1 MVKNLLKK
9 GCLVVSVLL
18 GLGSNVQ
25 AQETSVT
32 FNVSDE
38 GKTLTISG
46 QGDLTT
52 YQTTDFSARVFSDKA
67 VGYVF
72 TDDKG
77 TKVNA
82 GDSYSAN
89 NIYYQAN
96 YEYTKVCDGEPTGW
110 NGPFGQVT
118 SNKTWKEDKIT
129 NLYKGYYS
137 PYNTSVV
144 LQSKVKVGDGVSANA
159 WNNDQYSD
167 MSVYFLSS
175 EELSGEKIV
184 SLSELESQG
193 VTLIS
198 KVELQ
203 KYYESN
209 VTYTMRADA
218 FKSSDGGKTYTGL
231 TNGETYTWTPGE
243 VFYTGTATF
252 SQIED
257 NGAFFGTR
265 DTEGLHSDYI
275 KADETPY
282 TFAQLLQKKIASGSY
297 ETVKFNKTSSE
308 DLLINNDI
316 VSKILFI
323 TETNDWWTKI
333 SYNVNL
339 KTLDLGAATCT
350 DFSKETFAAN
360 GAHGYPAL
368 ETLTLP
374 LNESKETP
382 ANVVS
387 YLQGQNF
394 KLTHVIV
401 PEGYEKIGANTF
413 ETGAGVNL
421 LTNVTLPNSLTE
433 IGEKAFFN
441 AGNLASIELGANLTY
456 IGKEAFMGT
465 GLTSI
470 SFPENLDKID
480 DGAFYDLNIANLV
493 FNEKLR
499 FIGNS
504 AFALPSEQTET
515 VLMIPASVKYIGPFA
530 FNFRQYQDVY
540 FQGTKAPLMP
550 VGKAIFHSDWGEG
563 TAFSAHTLMG
573 NSGFNPASGDLRD
586 DAYGEGFANREN
598 YKSSTG
604 VYFCIMHYP
613 SSTSDE
619 DAKDFT
625 DTSRTYETCPEGG
638 KWDHANTPLTVGKEG
653 ADPEFKAGM
662 PNASYNG
669 IKVDYG
675 YQDTYLGRQYIWP
688 SQIQW
693 VRSYIVNSYG
703 YNWDGVT
710 KYRSKL
716 TEEDYATL
724 KEAGFVADTDGGQYT
739 KDELCKIAHMGT
751 RRFVLVDDDSRSTP
765 DYKIMMKPGQWWTLC
780 VPFNMT
786 KKQVLDT
793 FGADTQLCLFNK
805 VTRDLGVNGKNKI
818 VLYFTQDVLNHSTK
832 NADGTKMK
840 DANGM
845 WSADIATAKDNVAND
860 DVVLWAH
867 ESYMIKP
874 YNGEQSNQDAVF
886 VVKKY
891 EAVEGDPLP
900 TVVESTTAVQSRQAS
915 KTKKYRFVGNYLG
928 DENAR
933 ATKETIPQYSYVYA
947 NTKSDPVYKFR
958 FYTGNTSTWKPNKS
972 LVQTCD
978 RNGGMDDYNNFFGI
992 DKSTP
997 LPAGSKQASVFGG
1010 ENFGE
1015 TTGIEDVTIVAGTD
1029 TLTPVF
1035 NLEGKMVSSNGDA
1048 AGLPAGIYVKNGQK
1062 FMVK

>member
-1 MVKNLLKK
+1 MVKVLLKK
-9 GCLVVSVLL
+9 VCLVVSVLL

-25 AQETSVT
+25 AQETASVT
-32 FNVSDE
+32 FTED

-52 YQTTDFSARVFSDKA
+52 YQAVSDELK
-67 VGYVF
+67 F
-72 TDDKG
+72 TPD
-77 TKVNA
+77 A
-82 GDSYSAN
+82 
-89 NIYYQAN
+89 
-96 YEYTKVCDGEPTGW
+96 YTKVDCSNNQKVSATTVYDVNDTYKADYPQKITSLYPDYVSADVAYSW
-110 NGPFGQVT
+110 N
-118 SNKTWKEDKIT
+118 EDKIGGLFYT
-129 NLYKGYYS
+129 TDWGNTWKAVQSSDKVDLGNRWENGNEYSKYSTTEDKSGRILMADFKKGNYYTTSLTNVTFKSDKIDNLYVVSDNKYVKLAADAKYKDTESYY
-137 PYNTSVV
+137 
-144 LQSKVKVGDGVSANA
+144 
-159 WNNDQYSD
+159 
-167 MSVYFLSS
+167 YFLGNWSQYR
-175 EELSGEKIV
+175 EINEADLIRMGY
-184 SLSELESQG
+184 LEHPTE
-193 VTLIS
+193 TLA
-198 KVELQ
+198 EML
-203 KYYESN
+203 KYKLTKSN
-209 VTYTMRADA
+209 T
-218 FKSSDGGKTYTGL
+218 F
-231 TNGETYTWTPGE
+231 ETIKF
-243 VFYTGTATF
+243 VNTGT
-252 SQIED
+252 
-257 NGAFFGTR
+257 GAMTI
-265 DTEGLHSDYI
+265 D
-275 KADETPY
+275 K
-282 TFAQLLQKKIASGSY
+282 
-297 ETVKFNKTSSE
+297 
-308 DLLINNDI
+308 DI
-316 VSKILFI
+316 VKAILYPSA
-323 TETNDWWTKI
+323 TANSVLT
-333 SYNVNL
+333 
-339 KTLDLGAATCT
+339 TLDLGAATCK

-360 GAHGYPAL
+360 GAQGYSAL

-382 ANVVS
+382 AQVVF

-401 PEGYEKIGANTF
+401 PEGYGKIGANTF
-413 ETGAGVNL
+413 YTGGGVTL

-433 IGEKAFFN
+433 IGEKAFLY
-441 AGNLASIELGANLTY
+441 AGKLASIELGANLTY
-456 IGKEAFMGT
+456 IGKEAFVGT

-480 DGAFYDLNIANLV
+480 DGAFYGLNITNLV

-504 AFALPSEQTET
+504 AFALPSEQTEI

-550 VGKAIFHSDWGEG
+550 VGKAIFHSNWGEG

-573 NSGFNPASGDLRD
+573 NSGFDPSSGNLRD
-586 DAYGEGFANREN
+586 DAKGEGFANREN
-598 YKSSTG
+598 YKNG
-604 VYFCIMHYP
+604 RVYFCIMHYP

-638 KWDHANTPLTVGKEG
+638 TWDYANTPLAVGKEG
-653 ADPEFKAGM
+653 ADPEFKTGM
-662 PNASYNG
+662 SNAPYIG
-669 IKVDYG
+669 TKVDYG

-688 SQIQW
+688 SRSQW

-710 KYRSKL
+710 KYRSNL

-724 KEAGFVADTDGGQYT
+724 KEAGFVVGTGEGQYT
-739 KDELCKIAHMGT
+739 EDELCKIAHMGT
-751 RRFVLVDDDSRSTP
+751 RRFVLVNGDSKSTP
-765 DYKIMMKPGQWWTLC
+765 EYKITMKPGQWWTLC

-818 VLYFTQDVLNHSTK
+818 VLYFTQDVLKHSTK

-845 WSADIATAKDNVAND
+845 WSADIATAQDNVADD

-886 VVKKY
+886 VVKNY
-891 EAVEGDPLP
+891 EAVEGNPLP
-900 TVVESTTAVQSRQAS
+900 TVVQSATTVQSRQAS
-915 KTKKYRFVGNYLG
+915 ETKEYRFVGNYLG
-928 DENAR
+928 NENAR
-933 ATKETIPQYSYVYA
+933 ATKVTIPQYSYVYA
-947 NTKSDPVYKFR
+947 NTRSDPVYKFR

-972 LVQTCD
+972 LVQTND
-978 RNGGMDDYNNFFGI
+978 RNGGRDDYNNFFGI

-1010 ENFGE
+1010 ENFDE

>member
-1 MVKNLLKK
+1 MVKVLLKK
-9 GCLVVSVLL
+9 LCLVVSVLL

-25 AQETSVT
+25 AQETASVT
-32 FNVSDE
+32 FNVSD
-38 GKTLTISG
+38 GDKTLTISG

-52 YQTTDFSARVFSDKA
+52 YQAVSDELK
-67 VGYVF
+67 F
-72 TDDKG
+72 TPD
-77 TKVNA
+77 A
-82 GDSYSAN
+82 
-89 NIYYQAN
+89 
-96 YEYTKVCDGEPTGW
+96 YTKVDYSNNQKVSATTVYDVNDTYKADYPQKITSLYPDYVSADVAYSW
-110 NGPFGQVT
+110 N
-118 SNKTWKEDKIT
+118 EDKIGGLFYT
-129 NLYKGYYS
+129 TDWGNTWKAVQSSDKVDLDSWEDGNEYSKYSTTEDKSGRILMADFKKGNYYTTSLTNVTFKSEKIDNLYVVSDNKYVKLAADAKYKDTESYY
-137 PYNTSVV
+137 
-144 LQSKVKVGDGVSANA
+144 
-159 WNNDQYSD
+159 
-167 MSVYFLSS
+167 YFLGDWSQYR
-175 EELSGEKIV
+175 EINEADLIRMGY
-184 SLSELESQG
+184 LEHPTE
-193 VTLIS
+193 TLA
-198 KVELQ
+198 EML
-203 KYYESN
+203 KYKLTKSN
-209 VTYTMRADA
+209 T
-218 FKSSDGGKTYTGL
+218 F
-231 TNGETYTWTPGE
+231 ETIKF
-243 VFYTGTATF
+243 VNTGT
-252 SQIED
+252 
-257 NGAFFGTR
+257 GAMTI
-265 DTEGLHSDYI
+265 D
-275 KADETPY
+275 K
-282 TFAQLLQKKIASGSY
+282 
-297 ETVKFNKTSSE
+297 
-308 DLLINNDI
+308 DI
-316 VSKILFI
+316 VKAILYPSA
-323 TETNDWWTKI
+323 TANSVLT
-333 SYNVNL
+333 
-339 KTLDLGAATCT
+339 TLDLGAATCK

-360 GAHGYPAL
+360 GAQGYSAL

-382 ANVVS
+382 AQVVF

-413 ETGAGVNL
+413 DMGGGVTL

-433 IGEKAFFN
+433 IGEKAFLY
-441 AGNLASIELGANLTY
+441 AGKLASIELGANLTY
-456 IGKEAFMGT
+456 IGKEAFVGT

-480 DGAFYDLNIANLV
+480 DGAFCGLNITNLV

-504 AFALPSEQTET
+504 AFALTSEQTET

-550 VGKAIFHSDWGEG
+550 VGKAIFHSNWGEG

-573 NSGFNPASGDLRD
+573 NSGFDPSSGNLRD
-586 DAYGEGFANREN
+586 DAKGEGFANREN
-598 YKSSTG
+598 YKNG
-604 VYFCIMHYP
+604 RVYFCIMHYP

-638 KWDHANTPLTVGKEG
+638 TWDYANTPLAVGKEG
-653 ADPEFKAGM
+653 ADPEFKKGM
-662 PNASYNG
+662 SNALYIG
-669 IKVDYG
+669 TKVDYG

-688 SQIQW
+688 SQSQW

-710 KYRSKL
+710 KYRSNL

-724 KEAGFVADTDGGQYT
+724 KEAGFVVGTGEGQYT
-739 KDELCKIAHMGT
+739 EDELCKIAHMGT
-751 RRFVLVDDDSRSTP
+751 RRFVLVNGDSKSTP
-765 DYKIMMKPGQWWTLC
+765 EYKITMKPGQWWTLC

-818 VLYFTQDVLNHSTK
+818 VLYFTQDVLKHSTK

-845 WSADIATAKDNVAND
+845 WSADIATAQDNVAD
-860 DVVLWAH
+860 GDVVLWAH

-874 YNGEQSNQDAVF
+874 YNGGQSNQDAVF
-886 VVKKY
+886 VVKNY
-891 EAVEGDPLP
+891 EAVEGNPLP
-900 TVVESTTAVQSRQAS
+900 TVVQSATTVQSRQAS
-915 KTKKYRFVGNYLG
+915 ETKEYRFVGNYLG
-928 DENAR
+928 NENAR
-933 ATKETIPQYSYVYA
+933 ATKVTIPQYSYVYA

-972 LVQTCD
+972 LVQTND
-978 RNGGMDDYNNFFGI
+978 RNGGRDDYNNFFGI

-1010 ENFGE
+1010 ENFDE

>member
-1 MVKNLLKK
+1 M
-9 GCLVVSVLL
+9 
-18 GLGSNVQ
+18 GSNVQ
-25 AQETSVT
+25 AQETASVT
-32 FNVSDE
+32 FTED

-52 YQTTDFSARVFSDKA
+52 YQAVSDELK
-67 VGYVF
+67 F
-72 TDDKG
+72 TPD
-77 TKVNA
+77 A
-82 GDSYSAN
+82 
-89 NIYYQAN
+89 
-96 YEYTKVCDGEPTGW
+96 YTKVDCSNNQKVSATTVYDVNDTYKADYPQKITSLYPDYVSADVAYSW
-110 NGPFGQVT
+110 N
-118 SNKTWKEDKIT
+118 EDKIGGLFYT
-129 NLYKGYYS
+129 TDWGNTWKAVQSSDKVDLGNRWEDGNEYSKYSTTEDKSGRILMADFKKGNYYTTSLTNVTFKSDKIDNLYVVSDNKYVKLAADAKYKDTESYY
-137 PYNTSVV
+137 
-144 LQSKVKVGDGVSANA
+144 
-159 WNNDQYSD
+159 
-167 MSVYFLSS
+167 YFLGNWSQYR
-175 EELSGEKIV
+175 EINEADLIRMGY
-184 SLSELESQG
+184 LEHPTE
-193 VTLIS
+193 TLA
-198 KVELQ
+198 EML
-203 KYYESN
+203 KYKLTKSN
-209 VTYTMRADA
+209 T
-218 FKSSDGGKTYTGL
+218 F
-231 TNGETYTWTPGE
+231 ETIKF
-243 VFYTGTATF
+243 VNTGT
-252 SQIED
+252 
-257 NGAFFGTR
+257 GAMTI
-265 DTEGLHSDYI
+265 D
-275 KADETPY
+275 K
-282 TFAQLLQKKIASGSY
+282 
-297 ETVKFNKTSSE
+297 
-308 DLLINNDI
+308 DI
-316 VSKILFI
+316 VKAILYPSA
-323 TETNDWWTKI
+323 TANSVLT
-333 SYNVNL
+333 
-339 KTLDLGAATCT
+339 TLDLGAATCK

-360 GAHGYPAL
+360 GAQGYSAL

-382 ANVVS
+382 AQVVF

-413 ETGAGVNL
+413 DMGGGVTL

-433 IGEKAFFN
+433 IGEKAFLY
-441 AGNLASIELGANLTY
+441 AGKLASIELGANLTY
-456 IGKEAFMGT
+456 IGKEAFVGT

-480 DGAFYDLNIANLV
+480 DGAFYGLNITNLV

-550 VGKAIFHSDWGEG
+550 VGKAIFHSNWGEG

-573 NSGFNPASGDLRD
+573 NSGFDPSSGNLRD
-586 DAYGEGFANREN
+586 DAKGEGFANREN
-598 YKSSTG
+598 YKNG
-604 VYFCIMHYP
+604 RVYFCIMHYP

-638 KWDHANTPLTVGKEG
+638 TWDYANTPLAVGKEG
-653 ADPEFKAGM
+653 ADPEFKTGM
-662 PNASYNG
+662 SNAPYIG
-669 IKVDYG
+669 TKVDYG

-688 SQIQW
+688 SQSQW

-710 KYRSKL
+710 KYRSNL

-724 KEAGFVADTDGGQYT
+724 KEAGFVVGTGEGQYT
-739 KDELCKIAHMGT
+739 EDELCKIAHMGT
-751 RRFVLVDDDSRSTP
+751 RRFVLVNGDSKSTP
-765 DYKIMMKPGQWWTLC
+765 EYKITMKPGQWWTLC

-818 VLYFTQDVLNHSTK
+818 VLYFTQDVLKHSTK

-845 WSADIATAKDNVAND
+845 WSADIATAQDNVADD

-886 VVKKY
+886 VVKNY
-891 EAVEGDPLP
+891 EAVEGNPLP
-900 TVVESTTAVQSRQAS
+900 TVVQSATTVQSRQAS
-915 KTKKYRFVGNYLG
+915 ETKEYRFVGNYLG
-928 DENAR
+928 NENAR
-933 ATKETIPQYSYVYA
+933 ATKVTIPQYSYVYA
-947 NTKSDPVYKFR
+947 NTRSDPVYKFR

-972 LVQTCD
+972 LVQTND
-978 RNGGMDDYNNFFGI
+978 RNGGRDDYNNFFGI

-1035 NLEGKMVSSNGDA
+1035 NLEGKMVSANGDA

>member
-1 MVKNLLKK
+1 M
-9 GCLVVSVLL
+9 
-18 GLGSNVQ
+18 GSNVQ
-25 AQETSVT
+25 AQETASVT
-32 FNVSDE
+32 FTED

-52 YQTTDFSARVFSDKA
+52 YQAVSDELK
-67 VGYVF
+67 F
-72 TDDKG
+72 TPD
-77 TKVNA
+77 A
-82 GDSYSAN
+82 
-89 NIYYQAN
+89 
-96 YEYTKVCDGEPTGW
+96 YTKVDCSNNQKVSATTVYDVNDTYKADYPQKITSLYPDYVSADVAYSW
-110 NGPFGQVT
+110 N
-118 SNKTWKEDKIT
+118 EDKIGGLFYT
-129 NLYKGYYS
+129 TDWGNTWKAVQSSDKVDLGNRWEDGNEYSKYSTTEDKSGRILMADFKKGNYYTTSLTNVTFKSDKIDNLYVVSDNKYVKLAADAKYKDTESYY
-137 PYNTSVV
+137 
-144 LQSKVKVGDGVSANA
+144 
-159 WNNDQYSD
+159 
-167 MSVYFLSS
+167 YFLGNWSQYR
-175 EELSGEKIV
+175 EINEADLIRMGY
-184 SLSELESQG
+184 LEHPTE
-193 VTLIS
+193 TLA
-198 KVELQ
+198 EML
-203 KYYESN
+203 KYKLTKSN
-209 VTYTMRADA
+209 T
-218 FKSSDGGKTYTGL
+218 F
-231 TNGETYTWTPGE
+231 ETIKF
-243 VFYTGTATF
+243 VNTGT
-252 SQIED
+252 
-257 NGAFFGTR
+257 GAMTI
-265 DTEGLHSDYI
+265 D
-275 KADETPY
+275 K
-282 TFAQLLQKKIASGSY
+282 
-297 ETVKFNKTSSE
+297 
-308 DLLINNDI
+308 DI
-316 VSKILFI
+316 VKAILYPSA
-323 TETNDWWTKI
+323 TANSVLT
-333 SYNVNL
+333 
-339 KTLDLGAATCT
+339 TLDLGAATCK

-360 GAHGYPAL
+360 GAQGYSAL

-382 ANVVS
+382 AQVVF

-401 PEGYEKIGANTF
+401 PEGYGKIGANTF
-413 ETGAGVNL
+413 DMGGGVNL

-433 IGEKAFFN
+433 IGEKAFLY
-441 AGNLASIELGANLTY
+441 AGKLASIELGANLTY
-456 IGKEAFMGT
+456 IGKEAFVGT

-480 DGAFYDLNIANLV
+480 DGAFYGLNITNLV

-504 AFALPSEQTET
+504 AFALTSEQTET

-550 VGKAIFHSDWGEG
+550 VGKAIFHSNWGEG

-573 NSGFNPASGDLRD
+573 NSGFDPSSGNLRD
-586 DAYGEGFANREN
+586 DAKGEGFANREN
-598 YKSSTG
+598 YKNG
-604 VYFCIMHYP
+604 RVYFCIMHYP

-638 KWDHANTPLTVGKEG
+638 TWDYANTPLAVGKEG
-653 ADPEFKAGM
+653 ADPEFKKGM
-662 PNASYNG
+662 SNAPYIG
-669 IKVDYG
+669 TKVDYG

-688 SQIQW
+688 SQSQW

-710 KYRSKL
+710 KYRSNL

-724 KEAGFVADTDGGQYT
+724 KEAGFVVGTGEGQYT
-739 KDELCKIAHMGT
+739 EDELRKIAHMGT
-751 RRFVLVDDDSRSTP
+751 RRFVLVNGDSKSTP
-765 DYKIMMKPGQWWTLC
+765 EYKITMKPGQWWTLC

-818 VLYFTQDVLNHSTK
+818 VLYFTQDVLKHSTK

-845 WSADIATAKDNVAND
+845 WSADIATAQDNVADD

-886 VVKKY
+886 VVKNY
-891 EAVEGDPLP
+891 EAVEGNPLP
-900 TVVESTTAVQSRQAS
+900 TVVQSATTVQSRQAS
-915 KTKKYRFVGNYLG
+915 ETKEYRFVGNYLG
-928 DENAR
+928 NENAR
-933 ATKETIPQYSYVYA
+933 ATKVTIPQYSYVYA

-972 LVQTCD
+972 LVQTND
-978 RNGGMDDYNNFFGI
+978 RNGGRDDYNNFFGI

-1010 ENFGE
+1010 ENFDE

>member
-1 MVKNLLKK
+1 M
-9 GCLVVSVLL
+9 
-18 GLGSNVQ
+18 GSNVQ
-25 AQETSVT
+25 AQETASVT
-32 FNVSDE
+32 FTED

-52 YQTTDFSARVFSDKA
+52 YQAVSDELK
-67 VGYVF
+67 F
-72 TDDKG
+72 TPD
-77 TKVNA
+77 A
-82 GDSYSAN
+82 
-89 NIYYQAN
+89 
-96 YEYTKVCDGEPTGW
+96 YTKVDCSNNQKVSATTVYDVNDTYKADYPQKITSLYPDYVSADVAYSW
-110 NGPFGQVT
+110 N
-118 SNKTWKEDKIT
+118 EDKIGGLFYT
-129 NLYKGYYS
+129 TDWGNTWKAVQSSDKVDLGNRWEDGNEYSKYSTTEDKSGRILMADFKKGNYYTTSLTNVTFKSDKIDNLYVVSDNKYVKLAADAKYKDTESYY
-137 PYNTSVV
+137 
-144 LQSKVKVGDGVSANA
+144 
-159 WNNDQYSD
+159 
-167 MSVYFLSS
+167 YFLGNWSQYR
-175 EELSGEKIV
+175 EINEADLIRMGY
-184 SLSELESQG
+184 LEHPTE
-193 VTLIS
+193 TLA
-198 KVELQ
+198 EML
-203 KYYESN
+203 KYKLTKSN
-209 VTYTMRADA
+209 T
-218 FKSSDGGKTYTGL
+218 F
-231 TNGETYTWTPGE
+231 ETIKF
-243 VFYTGTATF
+243 VNTGT
-252 SQIED
+252 
-257 NGAFFGTR
+257 GAMTI
-265 DTEGLHSDYI
+265 D
-275 KADETPY
+275 K
-282 TFAQLLQKKIASGSY
+282 
-297 ETVKFNKTSSE
+297 
-308 DLLINNDI
+308 DI
-316 VSKILFI
+316 VKAILYPSA
-323 TETNDWWTKI
+323 TANSVLT
-333 SYNVNL
+333 
-339 KTLDLGAATCT
+339 TLDLGAATCK

-360 GAHGYPAL
+360 GAQGYSAL

-382 ANVVS
+382 AQVVF

-401 PEGYEKIGANTF
+401 PEGYGKIGANTF
-413 ETGAGVNL
+413 YTGGGVTL

-433 IGEKAFFN
+433 IGEKAFLY
-441 AGNLASIELGANLTY
+441 AGKLASIELGANLTY
-456 IGKEAFMGT
+456 IGKEAFVGT

-480 DGAFYDLNIANLV
+480 DGAFYGLNITNLV

-550 VGKAIFHSDWGEG
+550 VGKAIFHSNWGEG

-573 NSGFNPASGDLRD
+573 NSGFDPSSGNLRD
-586 DAYGEGFANREN
+586 DAKGEGFANREN
-598 YKSSTG
+598 YKNG
-604 VYFCIMHYP
+604 RVYFCIMHYP

-638 KWDHANTPLTVGKEG
+638 TWDYANTPLAVGKEG
-653 ADPEFKAGM
+653 ADPEFKTGM
-662 PNASYNG
+662 SNAPYIG
-669 IKVDYG
+669 TKVDYG

-688 SQIQW
+688 SQSQW

-710 KYRSKL
+710 KYRSNL

-724 KEAGFVADTDGGQYT
+724 KEAGFVVGTGEGQYT
-739 KDELCKIAHMGT
+739 EDELCKIAHMGT
-751 RRFVLVDDDSRSTP
+751 RRFVLVNGDSKSTP
-765 DYKIMMKPGQWWTLC
+765 EYKITMKPGQWWTLC

-818 VLYFTQDVLNHSTK
+818 VLYFTQDVLKHSTK

-845 WSADIATAKDNVAND
+845 WSADIATAQDNVADD

-886 VVKKY
+886 VVKNY
-891 EAVEGDPLP
+891 EAVEGNPLP
-900 TVVESTTAVQSRQAS
+900 TVVQSATTVQSRQAS
-915 KTKKYRFVGNYLG
+915 ETKEYRFVGNYLG
-928 DENAR
+928 NENAR
-933 ATKETIPQYSYVYA
+933 ATKVTIPQYSYVYA
-947 NTKSDPVYKFR
+947 NTRSDPVYKFR

-972 LVQTCD
+972 LVQTND

>member
-1 MVKNLLKK
+1 MVKVLLKK
-9 GCLVVSVLL
+9 VCLVVSVLL

-25 AQETSVT
+25 AQETASVT
-32 FNVSDE
+32 FTED

-52 YQTTDFSARVFSDKA
+52 YS
-67 VGYVF
+67 
-72 TDDKG
+72 
-77 TKVNA
+77 
-82 GDSYSAN
+82 GDVTVTIFAEAAN
-89 NIYYQAN
+89 N
-96 YEYTKVCDGEPTGW
+96 K
-110 NGPFGQVT
+110 
-118 SNKTWKEDKIT
+118 
-129 NLYKGYYS
+129 
-137 PYNTSVV
+137 
-144 LQSKVKVGDGVSANA
+144 
-159 WNNDQYSD
+159 
-167 MSVYFLSS
+167 
-175 EELSGEKIV
+175 V
-184 SLSELESQG
+184 SLNSWGGEITGQTYHPATQYYAFNSETNKWDVISDNESYFAEHPTYLENKVQK
-193 VTLIS
+193 IS
-198 KVELQ
+198 FVQMLA
-203 KYYESN
+203 N
-209 VTYTMRADA
+209 
-218 FKSSDGGKTYTGL
+218 
-231 TNGETYTWTPGE
+231 
-243 VFYTGTATF
+243 
-252 SQIED
+252 
-257 NGAFFGTR
+257 
-265 DTEGLHSDYI
+265 
-275 KADETPY
+275 
-282 TFAQLLQKKIASGSY
+282 QLKNNY
-297 ETVKFNKTSSE
+297 ETVRFVNDEPATPMYVDEEILQKFFYTVNESSATNK
-308 DLLINNDI
+308 
-316 VSKILFI
+316 
-323 TETNDWWTKI
+323 
-333 SYNVNL
+333 YL
-339 KTLDLGAATCT
+339 KTLDLGAVTCKNFSSNFLFKAT
-350 DFSKETFAAN
+350 DS
-360 GAHGYPAL
+360 YPNSTNLVL
-368 ETLTLP
+368 ENLTLP
-374 LNESKETP
+374 LNETKIVPSLVISKL
-382 ANVVS
+382 S
-387 YLQGQNF
+387 SSQYSL
-394 KLTHVIV
+394 KKVIV
-401 PEGYEKIGANTF
+401 PEGYEKLDKQCFSEKSPGGSVYTPVLGKTFSLPSTLLEIGDDAF
-413 ETGAGVNL
+413 RGCDFSEI
-421 LTNVTLPNSLTE
+421 TLP
-433 IGEKAFFN
+433 EK
-441 AGNLASIELGANLTY
+441 LKT
-456 IGKEAFMGT
+456 IGKYAFTNT

-480 DGAFYDLNIANLV
+480 DGAFCGLNITNLV

-504 AFALPSEQTET
+504 AFALTSEQTET

-550 VGKAIFHSDWGEG
+550 VGKAIFYSNWGEG

-573 NSGFNPASGDLRD
+573 NSGFDPSSGNLRD
-586 DAYGEGFANREN
+586 DAKGEGFANREN
-598 YKSSTG
+598 YKNG
-604 VYFCIMHYP
+604 RVYFCIMHYP

-638 KWDHANTPLTVGKEG
+638 TWDYANTPLAVGQEG
-653 ADPEFKAGM
+653 ADPEFKKGM
-662 PNASYNG
+662 SNALYIG
-669 IKVDYG
+669 TKVDYG

-688 SQIQW
+688 SQSQW

-710 KYRSKL
+710 KYRSNL

-724 KEAGFVADTDGGQYT
+724 KEAGFVVGTGEGQYT
-739 KDELCKIAHMGT
+739 EDELRKIAHMGT
-751 RRFVLVDDDSRSTP
+751 RRFVLVNGDSKSTP
-765 DYKIMMKPGQWWTLC
+765 EYKITMKPGQWWTLC

-818 VLYFTQDVLNHSTK
+818 VLYFTQDVLKHSTK

-845 WSADIATAKDNVAND
+845 WSADIATAQDNVADD

-886 VVKKY
+886 VVKNY
-891 EAVEGDPLP
+891 EAVEGNPLP
-900 TVVESTTAVQSRQAS
+900 TVVQSATTVQSRQAS
-915 KTKKYRFVGNYLG
+915 ETKEYRFVGNYLG
-928 DENAR
+928 NENAR
-933 ATKETIPQYSYVYA
+933 ATKVTIPQYSYVYA

-972 LVQTCD
+972 LVQTND
-978 RNGGMDDYNNFFGI
+978 RNGGRDDYNNFFGI

-1010 ENFGE
+1010 ENFDE

-1035 NLEGKMVSSNGDA
+1035 NLDGKMVSSNGDA

>member
-1 MVKNLLKK
+1 M
-9 GCLVVSVLL
+9 
-18 GLGSNVQ
+18 GSNVQ
-25 AQETSVT
+25 AQETASVT
-32 FNVSDE
+32 FTED

-52 YQTTDFSARVFSDKA
+52 YQAVSDELK
-67 VGYVF
+67 F
-72 TDDKG
+72 TPD
-77 TKVNA
+77 A
-82 GDSYSAN
+82 
-89 NIYYQAN
+89 
-96 YEYTKVCDGEPTGW
+96 YTKVDCSNNQKVSATTVYDVNDTYKADYPQKITSLYPDYVSADVAYSW
-110 NGPFGQVT
+110 N
-118 SNKTWKEDKIT
+118 EDKIGGLFYT
-129 NLYKGYYS
+129 TDWGNTWKAVQSSDKVDLDSWEDGNEYSKYSTTEDKSGRILMADFKKGNYYTTSLTNVTFKSEKIDNLYVVSDNKYVKLAADAKYKDTESYY
-137 PYNTSVV
+137 
-144 LQSKVKVGDGVSANA
+144 
-159 WNNDQYSD
+159 
-167 MSVYFLSS
+167 YFLGNWSQYREINEADLIRMGYLEHPTEGVAQMLNYMLTKS
-175 EELSGEKIV
+175 NTYEKI
-184 SLSELESQG
+184 QFA
-193 VTLIS
+193 
-198 KVELQ
+198 
-203 KYYESN
+203 N
-209 VTYTMRADA
+209 V
-218 FKSSDGGKTYTGL
+218 GTGAM
-231 TNGETYTWTPGE
+231 T
-243 VFYTGTATF
+243 
-252 SQIED
+252 I
-257 NGAFFGTR
+257 
-265 DTEGLHSDYI
+265 
-275 KADETPY
+275 
-282 TFAQLLQKKIASGSY
+282 
-297 ETVKFNKTSSE
+297 NK
-308 DLLINNDI
+308 DI
-316 VSKILFI
+316 VKAILYPSA
-323 TETNDWWTKI
+323 TANSVLT
-333 SYNVNL
+333 
-339 KTLDLGAATCT
+339 TLDLGAATCK

-360 GAHGYPAL
+360 GAQGYSAL

-382 ANVVS
+382 AQVVF

-401 PEGYEKIGANTF
+401 PEGYGKIGANTF
-413 ETGAGVNL
+413 YTGGGVTL

-433 IGEKAFFN
+433 IGEKAFLY
-441 AGNLASIELGANLTY
+441 AGKLASIELGANLTY
-456 IGKEAFMGT
+456 IGKEAFVGT

-480 DGAFYDLNIANLV
+480 DGAFYGLNITNLV

-504 AFALPSEQTET
+504 AFALTSEQTET

-550 VGKAIFHSDWGEG
+550 VGKAIFHSNWGEG

-573 NSGFNPASGDLRD
+573 NSGFDPSSGNLRD
-586 DAYGEGFANREN
+586 DAKGEGFANREN
-598 YKSSTG
+598 YKNG
-604 VYFCIMHYP
+604 RVYFCIMHYP

-638 KWDHANTPLTVGKEG
+638 TWDYANTPLAVGKEG
-653 ADPEFKAGM
+653 ADPEFKKGM
-662 PNASYNG
+662 SNAPYIG
-669 IKVDYG
+669 TKVDYG

-688 SQIQW
+688 SQSQW

-710 KYRSKL
+710 KYRSNL

-724 KEAGFVADTDGGQYT
+724 KEAGFVVGTGEGQYT
-739 KDELCKIAHMGT
+739 EDELRKIAHMGT
-751 RRFVLVDDDSRSTP
+751 RRFVLVNGDSKSTP
-765 DYKIMMKPGQWWTLC
+765 EYKITMKPGQWWTLC

-818 VLYFTQDVLNHSTK
+818 VLYFTQDVLKHSTK

-845 WSADIATAKDNVAND
+845 WSADIATAQDNVADD

-886 VVKKY
+886 VVKNY
-891 EAVEGDPLP
+891 EAVEGNPLP
-900 TVVESTTAVQSRQAS
+900 TVVQSATTVQSRQAS
-915 KTKKYRFVGNYLG
+915 ETKEYRFVGNYLG
-928 DENAR
+928 NENAR
-933 ATKETIPQYSYVYA
+933 ATKVTIPQYSYVYA

-972 LVQTCD
+972 LVQTND
-978 RNGGMDDYNNFFGI
+978 RNGGRDDYNNFFGI

-1010 ENFGE
+1010 ENFDE

>member
-1 MVKNLLKK
+1 M
-9 GCLVVSVLL
+9 
-18 GLGSNVQ
+18 GSNVQ
-25 AQETSVT
+25 AQETASVT
-32 FNVSDE
+32 FTED

-52 YQTTDFSARVFSDKA
+52 YQAVSDELK
-67 VGYVF
+67 F
-72 TDDKG
+72 TPD
-77 TKVNA
+77 A
-82 GDSYSAN
+82 
-89 NIYYQAN
+89 
-96 YEYTKVCDGEPTGW
+96 YTKVDCSNNQKVSATTVYDVNDTYKADYPQKITSLYPDYVSADVAYSW
-110 NGPFGQVT
+110 N
-118 SNKTWKEDKIT
+118 EDKIGGLFYT
-129 NLYKGYYS
+129 TDWGNTWKAVQSSDKVDLGNRWEDGNEYSKYSTTEDKSGRILMADFKKGNYYTTSLTNVTFKSDKIDNLYVVSDNKYVKLAADAKYKDTESYY
-137 PYNTSVV
+137 
-144 LQSKVKVGDGVSANA
+144 
-159 WNNDQYSD
+159 
-167 MSVYFLSS
+167 YFLGNWSQYR
-175 EELSGEKIV
+175 EINEADLIRMGY
-184 SLSELESQG
+184 LEHPTE
-193 VTLIS
+193 TLA
-198 KVELQ
+198 EML
-203 KYYESN
+203 KYKLTKSN
-209 VTYTMRADA
+209 T
-218 FKSSDGGKTYTGL
+218 F
-231 TNGETYTWTPGE
+231 ETIKF
-243 VFYTGTATF
+243 VNTGT
-252 SQIED
+252 
-257 NGAFFGTR
+257 GAMTI
-265 DTEGLHSDYI
+265 D
-275 KADETPY
+275 K
-282 TFAQLLQKKIASGSY
+282 
-297 ETVKFNKTSSE
+297 
-308 DLLINNDI
+308 DI
-316 VSKILFI
+316 VKAILYPSA
-323 TETNDWWTKI
+323 TANSVLT
-333 SYNVNL
+333 
-339 KTLDLGAATCT
+339 TLDLGAATCK

-360 GAHGYPAL
+360 GAQGYSAL

-382 ANVVS
+382 AQVVF

-401 PEGYEKIGANTF
+401 PEGYGKIGANTF
-413 ETGAGVNL
+413 YTGGGVTL

-433 IGEKAFFN
+433 IGEKAFLY
-441 AGNLASIELGANLTY
+441 AGKLASIELGANLTY
-456 IGKEAFMGT
+456 IGKEAFVGT

-480 DGAFYDLNIANLV
+480 DGAFYGLNITNLV

-550 VGKAIFHSDWGEG
+550 VGKAIFYSNWGEG

-573 NSGFNPASGDLRD
+573 NSGFDPSSGNLRD
-586 DAYGEGFANREN
+586 DAKGEGFANREN
-598 YKSSTG
+598 YKNG
-604 VYFCIMHYP
+604 RVYFCIMHYP

-638 KWDHANTPLTVGKEG
+638 TWDYANTPLAVGKEG
-653 ADPEFKAGM
+653 ADPEFKKGM
-662 PNASYNG
+662 SNAPYIG
-669 IKVDYG
+669 TKVDYG

-688 SQIQW
+688 SQSQW

-710 KYRSKL
+710 KYRSNL

-724 KEAGFVADTDGGQYT
+724 KEAGFVVGTGEGQYT
-739 KDELCKIAHMGT
+739 EDELCKIAHMGT
-751 RRFVLVDDDSRSTP
+751 RRFVLVNGDSKSTP
-765 DYKIMMKPGQWWTLC
+765 EYKITMKPGQWWTLC

-818 VLYFTQDVLNHSTK
+818 VLYFTQDVLKHSTK

-845 WSADIATAKDNVAND
+845 WSADIATAQDNVADD

-886 VVKKY
+886 VVKNY
-891 EAVEGDPLP
+891 EAVEGNPLP
-900 TVVESTTAVQSRQAS
+900 TVVQSATTVQSRQAS
-915 KTKKYRFVGNYLG
+915 ETKEYRFVGNYLG
-928 DENAR
+928 NENAR
-933 ATKETIPQYSYVYA
+933 ATKVTIPQYSYVYA
-947 NTKSDPVYKFR
+947 NTRSDPVYKFR

-972 LVQTCD
+972 LVQTND
-978 RNGGMDDYNNFFGI
+978 RNGGRDDYNNFFGI

-1010 ENFGE
+1010 ENFDE

>member
-18 GLGSNVQ
+18 GLGSNVL

-32 FNVSDE
+32 FNVSDG
-38 GKTLTISG
+38 GKTMTISG

-52 YQTTDFSARVFSDKA
+52 YQAVSDELK
-67 VGYVF
+67 F
-72 TDDKG
+72 TPD
-77 TKVNA
+77 A
-82 GDSYSAN
+82 
-89 NIYYQAN
+89 
-96 YEYTKVCDGEPTGW
+96 YTKVDCSNNQKVSATTVYDVNDTYKADYPQKITSLYPDYVSADVAYSW
-110 NGPFGQVT
+110 N
-118 SNKTWKEDKIT
+118 EDKIT
-129 NLYKGYYS
+129 AGLYHYGLKSGSTWEYEWTKVESTDNVDTDISWPNGIKSSNYATSADGTGRILYDDFLNGNYYTTSLTNVTFKSDKIDNLYVVSDNKYVKLAADAKYKDTESYY
-137 PYNTSVV
+137 
-144 LQSKVKVGDGVSANA
+144 
-159 WNNDQYSD
+159 
-167 MSVYFLSS
+167 YFLGNWSQYR
-175 EELSGEKIV
+175 EINEADLIRMGY
-184 SLSELESQG
+184 LEHPTE
-193 VTLIS
+193 TLA
-198 KVELQ
+198 EML
-203 KYYESN
+203 KYKLTKSN
-209 VTYTMRADA
+209 T
-218 FKSSDGGKTYTGL
+218 F
-231 TNGETYTWTPGE
+231 ETIKF
-243 VFYTGTATF
+243 VNTGT
-252 SQIED
+252 
-257 NGAFFGTR
+257 GAMTI
-265 DTEGLHSDYI
+265 D
-275 KADETPY
+275 K
-282 TFAQLLQKKIASGSY
+282 
-297 ETVKFNKTSSE
+297 
-308 DLLINNDI
+308 DI
-316 VSKILFI
+316 VKAILYPSA
-323 TETNDWWTKI
+323 TANSVLT
-333 SYNVNL
+333 
-339 KTLDLGAATCT
+339 TLDLGAATCK

-360 GAHGYPAL
+360 GAQGYSAL

-382 ANVVS
+382 AQVVF

-401 PEGYEKIGANTF
+401 PEGYGKIGANTF
-413 ETGAGVNL
+413 YTGGGVTL

-433 IGEKAFFN
+433 IGEKAFLY
-441 AGNLASIELGANLTY
+441 AGKLASIELGANLTY
-456 IGKEAFMGT
+456 IGKEAFVGT

-480 DGAFYDLNIANLV
+480 DGAFYGLNITNLV

-550 VGKAIFHSDWGEG
+550 VGKAIFHSNWGEG

-573 NSGFNPASGDLRD
+573 NSGFDPSSGNLRD
-586 DAYGEGFANREN
+586 DAKGEGFANREN
-598 YKSSTG
+598 YKNG
-604 VYFCIMHYP
+604 RVYFCIMHYP

-638 KWDHANTPLTVGKEG
+638 TWDYANTPLAVGKEG
-653 ADPEFKAGM
+653 ADPEFKEGM
-662 PNASYNG
+662 SNAPYIG
-669 IKVDYG
+669 TKVDYG

-688 SQIQW
+688 SQSQW

-710 KYRSKL
+710 KYRSNL

-724 KEAGFVADTDGGQYT
+724 KEAGFVVGTGEGQYT
-739 KDELCKIAHMGT
+739 EDELCKIAHMGT
-751 RRFVLVDDDSRSTP
+751 RRFVLVNGDSKSTP
-765 DYKIMMKPGQWWTLC
+765 EYKIRMKPGQWWTLC

-818 VLYFTQDVLNHSTK
+818 VLYFTQDVLKHSTK

-845 WSADIATAKDNVAND
+845 WSENIAAATDYVAED

-874 YNGEQSNQDAVF
+874 YNGEQSDQDPVF
-886 VVKKY
+886 VVKNY
-891 EAVEGDPLP
+891 EAVEGNPLP
-900 TVVESTTAVQSRQAS
+900 TVVQSTTTVQSRQAS
-915 KTKKYRFVGNYLG
+915 ETKEYRFVGNYLG
-928 DENAR
+928 NENAR
-933 ATKETIPQYSYVYA
+933 ATKVTIPQYSYVYA
-947 NTKSDPVYKFR
+947 NTNSDPVYKFR

-972 LVQTCD
+972 LVQTND

-1035 NLEGKMVSSNGDA
+1035 NLEGKMVSANGDA

>member
-1 MVKNLLKK
+1 MVKVLLKK
-9 GCLVVSVLL
+9 LCLVVSVLL

-25 AQETSVT
+25 AQETASVT
-32 FNVSDE
+32 FTED

-52 YQTTDFSARVFSDKA
+52 YQAVSDELK
-67 VGYVF
+67 F
-72 TDDKG
+72 TPD
-77 TKVNA
+77 A
-82 GDSYSAN
+82 
-89 NIYYQAN
+89 
-96 YEYTKVCDGEPTGW
+96 YTKVDCSNNQKVSATTVYDVNDTYKADYPQKITSLYPDYVSADVAYSW
-110 NGPFGQVT
+110 N
-118 SNKTWKEDKIT
+118 EDKIGGLFYT
-129 NLYKGYYS
+129 TDWGNTWKAVQSSDKVDLGNRWEDGNEYSKYSTTEDKSGRILMADFKKGNYYTTSLTNVTFKSDKIDNLYVVSDNKYVKLAADAKYKDTESYY
-137 PYNTSVV
+137 
-144 LQSKVKVGDGVSANA
+144 
-159 WNNDQYSD
+159 
-167 MSVYFLSS
+167 YFLGNWSQYR
-175 EELSGEKIV
+175 EINEADLIRMGY
-184 SLSELESQG
+184 LEHPTE
-193 VTLIS
+193 TLA
-198 KVELQ
+198 EML
-203 KYYESN
+203 KYKLTKSN
-209 VTYTMRADA
+209 T
-218 FKSSDGGKTYTGL
+218 F
-231 TNGETYTWTPGE
+231 ETIKF
-243 VFYTGTATF
+243 VNTGT
-252 SQIED
+252 
-257 NGAFFGTR
+257 GAMTI
-265 DTEGLHSDYI
+265 D
-275 KADETPY
+275 K
-282 TFAQLLQKKIASGSY
+282 
-297 ETVKFNKTSSE
+297 
-308 DLLINNDI
+308 DI
-316 VSKILFI
+316 VKAILYPSA
-323 TETNDWWTKI
+323 TANSVLT
-333 SYNVNL
+333 
-339 KTLDLGAATCT
+339 TLDLGAATCK

-360 GAHGYPAL
+360 GAQGYSAL

-382 ANVVS
+382 AQVVF

-413 ETGAGVNL
+413 DMGGGVTL

-433 IGEKAFFN
+433 IGEKAFLY
-441 AGNLASIELGANLTY
+441 AGKLASIELGANLTY
-456 IGKEAFMGT
+456 IGKEAFVGT

-480 DGAFYDLNIANLV
+480 DGAFYGLNITNLV

-550 VGKAIFHSDWGEG
+550 VGKAIFHSNWGEG

-573 NSGFNPASGDLRD
+573 NSGFDPSSGNLRD
-586 DAYGEGFANREN
+586 DAKGEGFANREN
-598 YKSSTG
+598 YKNG
-604 VYFCIMHYP
+604 RVYFCIMHYP

-638 KWDHANTPLTVGKEG
+638 TWDYANTPLAVGQEG
-653 ADPEFKAGM
+653 ADPEFKKGM
-662 PNASYNG
+662 SNAPYIG
-669 IKVDYG
+669 TKVDYG

-688 SQIQW
+688 SQSQW

-710 KYRSKL
+710 KYRSNL

-724 KEAGFVADTDGGQYT
+724 KEAGFVVGTGEGQYT
-739 KDELCKIAHMGT
+739 EDELCKIAHMGT
-751 RRFVLVDDDSRSTP
+751 RRFVLVNGDSKSTP
-765 DYKIMMKPGQWWTLC
+765 EYKITMKPGQWWTLC

-818 VLYFTQDVLNHSTK
+818 VLYFTQDVLKHSTK

-845 WSADIATAKDNVAND
+845 WSADIATAQDNVADD

-886 VVKKY
+886 VVKNY
-891 EAVEGDPLP
+891 EAVEGNPLP
-900 TVVESTTAVQSRQAS
+900 TVVQSATTVQSRQAS
-915 KTKKYRFVGNYLG
+915 ETKEYRFVGNYLG
-928 DENAR
+928 NENAR
-933 ATKETIPQYSYVYA
+933 ATKVTIPQYSYVYA

-972 LVQTCD
+972 LVQTND
-978 RNGGMDDYNNFFGI
+978 RNGGRDDYNNFFGI

-1010 ENFGE
+1010 ENFDE
-1015 TTGIEDVTIVAGTD
+1015 TTGIEDITIVAGTD

>member
-9 GCLVVSVLL
+9 VCLVVSVLL

-25 AQETSVT
+25 AQETASVT
-32 FNVSDE
+32 FTED

-52 YQTTDFSARVFSDKA
+52 YQAVSDELK
-67 VGYVF
+67 F
-72 TDDKG
+72 TPD
-77 TKVNA
+77 A
-82 GDSYSAN
+82 
-89 NIYYQAN
+89 
-96 YEYTKVCDGEPTGW
+96 YTKVDCSNNQKVSATTVYDVNDTYKADYPQKITSLYPDYVSADVAYSW
-110 NGPFGQVT
+110 N
-118 SNKTWKEDKIT
+118 EDKIGGLFYT
-129 NLYKGYYS
+129 TDWGNTWKAVQSSDKVDLGNRWEDGNEYSKYSTTEDKSGRILMADFKKGNYYTTSLTNVTFKSDKIDNLYVVSDNKYVKLAADAKYKDTESYY
-137 PYNTSVV
+137 
-144 LQSKVKVGDGVSANA
+144 
-159 WNNDQYSD
+159 
-167 MSVYFLSS
+167 YFLGNWSQYR
-175 EELSGEKIV
+175 EINEADLIRMGY
-184 SLSELESQG
+184 LEHPTE
-193 VTLIS
+193 TLA
-198 KVELQ
+198 EML
-203 KYYESN
+203 KYKLTKSN
-209 VTYTMRADA
+209 T
-218 FKSSDGGKTYTGL
+218 F
-231 TNGETYTWTPGE
+231 ETIKF
-243 VFYTGTATF
+243 VNTGT
-252 SQIED
+252 
-257 NGAFFGTR
+257 GAMTI
-265 DTEGLHSDYI
+265 D
-275 KADETPY
+275 K
-282 TFAQLLQKKIASGSY
+282 
-297 ETVKFNKTSSE
+297 
-308 DLLINNDI
+308 DI
-316 VSKILFI
+316 VKAILYPSA
-323 TETNDWWTKI
+323 TANSVLT
-333 SYNVNL
+333 
-339 KTLDLGAATCT
+339 TLDLGAATCK

-360 GAHGYPAL
+360 GAQGYSAL

-382 ANVVS
+382 AQVVF

-401 PEGYEKIGANTF
+401 PEGYGKIGANTF
-413 ETGAGVNL
+413 YTGGGVTL

-433 IGEKAFFN
+433 IGEKAFLY
-441 AGNLASIELGANLTY
+441 AGKLASIELGANLTY
-456 IGKEAFMGT
+456 IGKEAFVGT

-480 DGAFYDLNIANLV
+480 DGAFYGLNITNLV

-550 VGKAIFHSDWGEG
+550 VGKAIFYSNWGEG

-573 NSGFNPASGDLRD
+573 NSGFDPSSGNLRD
-586 DAYGEGFANREN
+586 DAKGEGFANREN
-598 YKSSTG
+598 YKNG
-604 VYFCIMHYP
+604 RVYFCIMHYP

-638 KWDHANTPLTVGKEG
+638 TWDYANTPLAVGKEG
-653 ADPEFKAGM
+653 ADPEFKTGM
-662 PNASYNG
+662 SNAPYIG
-669 IKVDYG
+669 TKVDYG

-688 SQIQW
+688 SQSQW

-710 KYRSKL
+710 KYRSNL

-724 KEAGFVADTDGGQYT
+724 KEAGFVVGTGEGQYT
-739 KDELCKIAHMGT
+739 EDELCKIAHMGT
-751 RRFVLVDDDSRSTP
+751 RRFVLVNGDSKSTP
-765 DYKIMMKPGQWWTLC
+765 EYKITMKPGQWWTLC

-818 VLYFTQDVLNHSTK
+818 VLYFTQDVLKHSTK

-845 WSADIATAKDNVAND
+845 WSADIATAQDNVADD

-886 VVKKY
+886 VVKNY
-891 EAVEGDPLP
+891 EAVEGNPLP
-900 TVVESTTAVQSRQAS
+900 TVVQSATTVQSRQAS
-915 KTKKYRFVGNYLG
+915 ETKEYRFVGNYLG
-928 DENAR
+928 NENAR
-933 ATKETIPQYSYVYA
+933 ATKVTIPQYSYVYA

-972 LVQTCD
+972 LVQTND
-978 RNGGMDDYNNFFGI
+978 RNGGRDDYNNFFGI

-1010 ENFGE
+1010 ENFDE

>member
-1 MVKNLLKK
+1 MVKVLLKK
-9 GCLVVSVLL
+9 LCLVVSVLL

-25 AQETSVT
+25 AQETASVT
-32 FNVSDE
+32 FTED

-52 YQTTDFSARVFSDKA
+52 YQAVSDELK
-67 VGYVF
+67 F
-72 TDDKG
+72 TPD
-77 TKVNA
+77 A
-82 GDSYSAN
+82 
-89 NIYYQAN
+89 
-96 YEYTKVCDGEPTGW
+96 YTKVDCSNNQKVSATTVYDVNDTYKADYPQKITSLYPDYVSADVAYSW
-110 NGPFGQVT
+110 N
-118 SNKTWKEDKIT
+118 EDKIGGLFYT
-129 NLYKGYYS
+129 TDWGNTWKAVQSSDKVDLGNRWEDGNEYSKYSTTEDKSGRILMADFKKGNYYTTSLTNVTFKSDKIDNLYVVSDNKYVKLAADAKYKDTESYY
-137 PYNTSVV
+137 
-144 LQSKVKVGDGVSANA
+144 
-159 WNNDQYSD
+159 
-167 MSVYFLSS
+167 YFLGNWSQYR
-175 EELSGEKIV
+175 EINEADLIRMGY
-184 SLSELESQG
+184 LEHPTE
-193 VTLIS
+193 TLA
-198 KVELQ
+198 EML
-203 KYYESN
+203 KYKLTKSN
-209 VTYTMRADA
+209 T
-218 FKSSDGGKTYTGL
+218 F
-231 TNGETYTWTPGE
+231 ETIKF
-243 VFYTGTATF
+243 VNTGT
-252 SQIED
+252 
-257 NGAFFGTR
+257 GAMTI
-265 DTEGLHSDYI
+265 D
-275 KADETPY
+275 K
-282 TFAQLLQKKIASGSY
+282 
-297 ETVKFNKTSSE
+297 
-308 DLLINNDI
+308 DI
-316 VSKILFI
+316 VKAILYPSA
-323 TETNDWWTKI
+323 TANSVLT
-333 SYNVNL
+333 
-339 KTLDLGAATCT
+339 TLDLGAATCK

-360 GAHGYPAL
+360 GAQGYSAL

-382 ANVVS
+382 AQVVF

-413 ETGAGVNL
+413 DMGGGVTL

-433 IGEKAFFN
+433 IGEKAFLY
-441 AGNLASIELGANLTY
+441 AGKLASIELGANLTY
-456 IGKEAFMGT
+456 IGKEAFVGT

-480 DGAFYDLNIANLV
+480 DGAFYGLNITNLV

-550 VGKAIFHSDWGEG
+550 VGKAIFHSNWGEG

-573 NSGFNPASGDLRD
+573 NSGFDPSSGNLRD
-586 DAYGEGFANREN
+586 DAKGEGFANREN
-598 YKSSTG
+598 YKNG
-604 VYFCIMHYP
+604 RVYFCIMHYP

-638 KWDHANTPLTVGKEG
+638 TWDYANTPLAVGQEG
-653 ADPEFKAGM
+653 ADPEFKKGM
-662 PNASYNG
+662 SNAPYIG
-669 IKVDYG
+669 TKVDYG

-688 SQIQW
+688 SQSQW

-710 KYRSKL
+710 KYRSNL

-724 KEAGFVADTDGGQYT
+724 KEAGFVVGTGEGQYT
-739 KDELCKIAHMGT
+739 EDELRKIAHMGT
-751 RRFVLVDDDSRSTP
+751 RRFVLVNGDSKSTP
-765 DYKIMMKPGQWWTLC
+765 EYKITMKPGQWWTLC

-818 VLYFTQDVLNHSTK
+818 VLYFTQDVLKHSTK

-845 WSADIATAKDNVAND
+845 WSADIATAQDNVADD

-874 YNGEQSNQDAVF
+874 YNGEQSNQDSVF
-886 VVKKY
+886 VVKNY
-891 EAVEGDPLP
+891 EAVEGNPLS
-900 TVVESTTAVQSRQAS
+900 TVVQSATTVQSRQAS
-915 KTKKYRFVGNYLG
+915 ETKEYRFVGNYLG
-928 DENAR
+928 NENAR
-933 ATKETIPQYSYVYA
+933 ATKVTIPQYSYVYA

-972 LVQTCD
+972 LVQTND
-978 RNGGMDDYNNFFGI
+978 RNGGRDDYNNFFGI

-1010 ENFGE
+1010 ENFDE
-1015 TTGIEDVTIVAGTD
+1015 TTGIEDITIVAGTD

>member
-1 MVKNLLKK
+1 MVKVLLKK
-9 GCLVVSVLL
+9 VGLVVSVLL

-25 AQETSVT
+25 AQETASVT
-32 FNVSDE
+32 FTED

-52 YQTTDFSARVFSDKA
+52 YQAVSDELK
-67 VGYVF
+67 F
-72 TDDKG
+72 TPD
-77 TKVNA
+77 A
-82 GDSYSAN
+82 
-89 NIYYQAN
+89 
-96 YEYTKVCDGEPTGW
+96 YTKVDYSNNQKVSATTVYDVNDTYKADYPQKITSLYPDYVSADVAYSW
-110 NGPFGQVT
+110 NEDKIGGLFYTTDWG
-118 SNKTWKEDKIT
+118 KTWKAVQSSDKVDLEDSWEDGNEYSKYSTTEDKSGRILMADFKKGNYYT
-129 NLYKGYYS
+129 TSLTNVTFKSDNIDNLYVVSDNKYVKLAADAKYKDTESYY
-137 PYNTSVV
+137 
-144 LQSKVKVGDGVSANA
+144 
-159 WNNDQYSD
+159 
-167 MSVYFLSS
+167 YFLGDWSQYR
-175 EELSGEKIV
+175 EINEADLIRMGY
-184 SLSELESQG
+184 LEHPTE
-193 VTLIS
+193 TLA
-198 KVELQ
+198 EML
-203 KYYESN
+203 KYKLTKSN
-209 VTYTMRADA
+209 T
-218 FKSSDGGKTYTGL
+218 F
-231 TNGETYTWTPGE
+231 ETIKF
-243 VFYTGTATF
+243 VNTGT
-252 SQIED
+252 
-257 NGAFFGTR
+257 GAMTI
-265 DTEGLHSDYI
+265 D
-275 KADETPY
+275 K
-282 TFAQLLQKKIASGSY
+282 
-297 ETVKFNKTSSE
+297 
-308 DLLINNDI
+308 DI
-316 VSKILFI
+316 VKAILYPSA
-323 TETNDWWTKI
+323 T
-333 SYNVNL
+333 VNSVL
-339 KTLDLGAATCT
+339 TTLDLGAATCK

-360 GAHGYPAL
+360 GAQGYSAL

-382 ANVVS
+382 AQVVF

-401 PEGYEKIGANTF
+401 PEGYGKIGANTF
-413 ETGAGVNL
+413 YTGGGVTL

-433 IGEKAFFN
+433 IGEEAFLY
-441 AGNLASIELGANLTY
+441 AGKLASIELGANLTY
-456 IGKEAFMGT
+456 IGKEAFVGT

-480 DGAFYDLNIANLV
+480 DGAFCGLNITNLV

-504 AFALPSEQTET
+504 AFALTSEQTET

-550 VGKAIFHSDWGEG
+550 VGKAIFYSDWGEG

-573 NSGFNPASGDLRD
+573 NSGFDPSSGNLRD

-625 DTSRTYETCPEGG
+625 DTSRMYETCPEGG
-638 KWDHANTPLTVGKEG
+638 TWDHANTPLAVGQEG
-653 ADPEFKAGM
+653 ADPEFKKGM
-662 PNASYNG
+662 SNALYIG
-669 IKVDYG
+669 TKVDYG

-688 SQIQW
+688 SQSQW

-710 KYRSKL
+710 KYRSNL

-724 KEAGFVADTDGGQYT
+724 KEAGFVVGTGEGQYT
-739 KDELCKIAHMGT
+739 EDELRKIAHMGT
-751 RRFVLVDDDSRSTP
+751 RRFVLVNGDSKSTP
-765 DYKIMMKPGQWWTLC
+765 EYKITMKPGQWWTLC

-818 VLYFTQDVLNHSTK
+818 VLYFTQDVLKHSTK

-845 WSADIATAKDNVAND
+845 WSADIATAQDNVADD

-874 YNGEQSNQDAVF
+874 YNGEQSDQDAVF
-886 VVKKY
+886 VVKNY
-891 EAVEGDPLP
+891 EDVEGNPLP
-900 TVVESTTAVQSRQAS
+900 TVVQSTTTVQSRQAS
-915 KTKKYRFVGNYLG
+915 ETKEYRFVGNYLG
-928 DENAR
+928 NENAR
-933 ATKETIPQYSYVYA
+933 AAKMTIPQYSYVYA

-958 FYTGNTSTWKPNKS
+958 FYTGKTSTWKPNKS
-972 LVQTCD
+972 LVQTND

-1035 NLEGKMVSSNGDA
+1035 NLEGKMVSANGDA

>member
-1 MVKNLLKK
+1 MVKVLLKK
-9 GCLVVSVLL
+9 VCLVVSVLL

-25 AQETSVT
+25 AQETASVT
-32 FNVSDE
+32 FTED

-52 YQTTDFSARVFSDKA
+52 YQAVSDELK
-67 VGYVF
+67 F
-72 TDDKG
+72 TPD
-77 TKVNA
+77 A
-82 GDSYSAN
+82 
-89 NIYYQAN
+89 
-96 YEYTKVCDGEPTGW
+96 YTKVDCSNNQKVSATTVYDVNDTYKADYPQKITSLYPYYVSADVAYSW
-110 NGPFGQVT
+110 N
-118 SNKTWKEDKIT
+118 EDKIGGLFYT
-129 NLYKGYYS
+129 TDWGNTWKAVQSSDKVDLGNRWEDGNEYSKYSTTEDKSGRILMADFKKGNYYTTSLTNVTFKSDKIDNLYVVSDNKYVKLAADAKYKDTESYY
-137 PYNTSVV
+137 
-144 LQSKVKVGDGVSANA
+144 
-159 WNNDQYSD
+159 
-167 MSVYFLSS
+167 YFLGDWSQYREINEADLIRMGYLEHPTEGVAQMLNYMLTKS
-175 EELSGEKIV
+175 NTYEKI
-184 SLSELESQG
+184 QFA
-193 VTLIS
+193 
-198 KVELQ
+198 
-203 KYYESN
+203 N
-209 VTYTMRADA
+209 V
-218 FKSSDGGKTYTGL
+218 GTGAM
-231 TNGETYTWTPGE
+231 T
-243 VFYTGTATF
+243 
-252 SQIED
+252 I
-257 NGAFFGTR
+257 
-265 DTEGLHSDYI
+265 
-275 KADETPY
+275 
-282 TFAQLLQKKIASGSY
+282 
-297 ETVKFNKTSSE
+297 NK
-308 DLLINNDI
+308 DI
-316 VSKILFI
+316 VKAILYPSA
-323 TETNDWWTKI
+323 TANSVLT
-333 SYNVNL
+333 
-339 KTLDLGAATCT
+339 TLDLGAATCK

-360 GAHGYPAL
+360 GAQGYSAL

-382 ANVVS
+382 AQVVF

-401 PEGYEKIGANTF
+401 PEGYGKIGANTF
-413 ETGAGVNL
+413 YTGGGVTL

-433 IGEKAFFN
+433 IGEKAFLY
-441 AGNLASIELGANLTY
+441 AGKLASIELGANLTY
-456 IGKEAFMGT
+456 IGKEAFVGT

-480 DGAFYDLNIANLV
+480 DGAFCGLNITNLV

-504 AFALPSEQTET
+504 AFALTSEQTET

-550 VGKAIFHSDWGEG
+550 VGKAIFHSNWGEG

-573 NSGFNPASGDLRD
+573 NSGFDPSSGNLRD
-586 DAYGEGFANREN
+586 DAKGEGFANREN
-598 YKSSTG
+598 YKNG
-604 VYFCIMHYP
+604 RVYFCIMHYP

-625 DTSRTYETCPEGG
+625 DTSRTYETCPKGG
-638 KWDHANTPLTVGKEG
+638 TWDYANTPLAVGQEG
-653 ADPEFKAGM
+653 ADPEFKNGM
-662 PNASYNG
+662 SNAPYIG
-669 IKVDYG
+669 TKVDYG

-688 SQIQW
+688 SQSQW

-710 KYRSKL
+710 KYRSNL

-724 KEAGFVADTDGGQYT
+724 KEAGFVVGTGEGQYT
-739 KDELCKIAHMGT
+739 EDELRKIAHMGT
-751 RRFVLVDDDSRSTP
+751 RRFVLVNGDSKSTP
-765 DYKIMMKPGQWWTLC
+765 EYKITMKPGQWWTLC

-818 VLYFTQDVLNHSTK
+818 VLYFTQDVLKHSTK

-845 WSADIATAKDNVAND
+845 WSADIATAQDNVADD

-886 VVKKY
+886 VVKNY
-891 EAVEGDPLP
+891 EAVEGNPLP
-900 TVVESTTAVQSRQAS
+900 TVVQSATTVQSRQAS
-915 KTKKYRFVGNYLG
+915 ETKEYRFVGNYLG
-928 DENAR
+928 NENAR
-933 ATKETIPQYSYVYA
+933 ATKVTIPQYSYVYA

-972 LVQTCD
+972 LVQTND

-1035 NLEGKMVSSNGDA
+1035 NLEGKMVSANGDA

>member
-1 MVKNLLKK
+1 M
-9 GCLVVSVLL
+9 
-18 GLGSNVQ
+18 GSNVQ
-25 AQETSVT
+25 TQETASVT
-32 FNVSDE
+32 FTED

-52 YQTTDFSARVFSDKA
+52 YQAVSDELK
-67 VGYVF
+67 F
-72 TDDKG
+72 TPD
-77 TKVNA
+77 A
-82 GDSYSAN
+82 
-89 NIYYQAN
+89 
-96 YEYTKVCDGEPTGW
+96 YTKVDCSNNQKVSATTVYDVNDTYKADYPQKITSLYPDYVSADVAYSW
-110 NGPFGQVT
+110 N
-118 SNKTWKEDKIT
+118 EDKIGGLFYT
-129 NLYKGYYS
+129 TDWGNTWKAVQSSDKVDLGNRWEDGNEYSKYSTTEDKSGRILMADFKKGNYYTTSLTNVTFKSDKIDNLYVVSDNKYVKLAADAKYKDTESYY
-137 PYNTSVV
+137 
-144 LQSKVKVGDGVSANA
+144 
-159 WNNDQYSD
+159 
-167 MSVYFLSS
+167 YFLGNWSQYR
-175 EELSGEKIV
+175 EINEADLIRMGY
-184 SLSELESQG
+184 LEHPTE
-193 VTLIS
+193 TLA
-198 KVELQ
+198 EML
-203 KYYESN
+203 KYKLTKSN
-209 VTYTMRADA
+209 T
-218 FKSSDGGKTYTGL
+218 F
-231 TNGETYTWTPGE
+231 ETIKF
-243 VFYTGTATF
+243 VNTGT
-252 SQIED
+252 
-257 NGAFFGTR
+257 GAMTI
-265 DTEGLHSDYI
+265 D
-275 KADETPY
+275 K
-282 TFAQLLQKKIASGSY
+282 
-297 ETVKFNKTSSE
+297 
-308 DLLINNDI
+308 DI
-316 VSKILFI
+316 VKAILYPSA
-323 TETNDWWTKI
+323 TANSVLT
-333 SYNVNL
+333 
-339 KTLDLGAATCT
+339 TLDLGAATCK

-360 GAHGYPAL
+360 GAQGYSAL

-382 ANVVS
+382 AQVVF

-401 PEGYEKIGANTF
+401 PEGYGKIGANTF
-413 ETGAGVNL
+413 YTGGGVTL

-433 IGEKAFFN
+433 IGEKAFLY
-441 AGNLASIELGANLTY
+441 AGKLASIELGANLTY
-456 IGKEAFMGT
+456 IGKEAFVGT

-480 DGAFYDLNIANLV
+480 DGAFYGLNITNLV

-550 VGKAIFHSDWGEG
+550 VGKAIFHSNWGEG

-573 NSGFNPASGDLRD
+573 NSGFDPSSGNLRD
-586 DAYGEGFANREN
+586 DAKGEGFANREN
-598 YKSSTG
+598 YKNG
-604 VYFCIMHYP
+604 RVYFCIMHYP

-638 KWDHANTPLTVGKEG
+638 TWDYANTPLAVGKEG
-653 ADPEFKAGM
+653 ADPEFKTGM
-662 PNASYNG
+662 SNAPYIG
-669 IKVDYG
+669 TKVDYG

-688 SQIQW
+688 SQSQW

-710 KYRSKL
+710 KYRSNL

-724 KEAGFVADTDGGQYT
+724 KEAGFVVGTGEGQYT
-739 KDELCKIAHMGT
+739 EDELCKIAHMGT
-751 RRFVLVDDDSRSTP
+751 RRFVLVNGDSKSTP
-765 DYKIMMKPGQWWTLC
+765 EYKITMKPGQWWTLC

-818 VLYFTQDVLNHSTK
+818 VLYFTQDVLKHSTK

-845 WSADIATAKDNVAND
+845 WSADIATAQDNVADD

-886 VVKKY
+886 VVKNY
-891 EAVEGDPLP
+891 EAVEGNPLP
-900 TVVESTTAVQSRQAS
+900 TVVQSATTVQSRQAS
-915 KTKKYRFVGNYLG
+915 ETKEYRFVGNYLG
-928 DENAR
+928 NENAR
-933 ATKETIPQYSYVYA
+933 ATKVTIPQYSYVYA
-947 NTKSDPVYKFR
+947 NTRSDPVYKFR

-972 LVQTCD
+972 LVQTND
-978 RNGGMDDYNNFFGI
+978 RNGGRDDYNNFFGI

-1010 ENFGE
+1010 ENFDE

>member
-1 MVKNLLKK
+1 M
-9 GCLVVSVLL
+9 
-18 GLGSNVQ
+18 GSNVQ
-25 AQETSVT
+25 AQETASVT
-32 FNVSDE
+32 FTED

-52 YQTTDFSARVFSDKA
+52 YQAVSDELK
-67 VGYVF
+67 F
-72 TDDKG
+72 TPD
-77 TKVNA
+77 A
-82 GDSYSAN
+82 
-89 NIYYQAN
+89 
-96 YEYTKVCDGEPTGW
+96 YTKVDCSNNQKVSATTVYDVNDTYKADYPQKITSLYPDYVSADVAYSW
-110 NGPFGQVT
+110 N
-118 SNKTWKEDKIT
+118 EDKIGGLFYT
-129 NLYKGYYS
+129 TDWGNTWKAVQSSDKVDLGNRWEDGNEYSKYSTTEDKSGRILMADFKKGNYYTTSLTNVTFKSDKIDNLYVVSDNKYVKLAADAKYKDTESYY
-137 PYNTSVV
+137 
-144 LQSKVKVGDGVSANA
+144 
-159 WNNDQYSD
+159 
-167 MSVYFLSS
+167 YFLGNWSQYR
-175 EELSGEKIV
+175 EINEADLIRMGY
-184 SLSELESQG
+184 LEHPTE
-193 VTLIS
+193 TLA
-198 KVELQ
+198 EML
-203 KYYESN
+203 KYKLTKSN
-209 VTYTMRADA
+209 T
-218 FKSSDGGKTYTGL
+218 F
-231 TNGETYTWTPGE
+231 ETIKF
-243 VFYTGTATF
+243 VNTGT
-252 SQIED
+252 
-257 NGAFFGTR
+257 GAMTI
-265 DTEGLHSDYI
+265 D
-275 KADETPY
+275 K
-282 TFAQLLQKKIASGSY
+282 
-297 ETVKFNKTSSE
+297 
-308 DLLINNDI
+308 DI
-316 VSKILFI
+316 VKAILYPSA
-323 TETNDWWTKI
+323 TANSVLT
-333 SYNVNL
+333 
-339 KTLDLGAATCT
+339 TLDLGAATCK

-360 GAHGYPAL
+360 GAQGYSAL

-382 ANVVS
+382 AQVVF

-401 PEGYEKIGANTF
+401 PEGYGKIGANTF
-413 ETGAGVNL
+413 DMGGGVTL

-433 IGEKAFFN
+433 IGEKAFLY
-441 AGNLASIELGANLTY
+441 AGKLASIELGANLTY
-456 IGKEAFMGT
+456 IGKEAFVGT

-480 DGAFYDLNIANLV
+480 DGAFYGLNITNLV

-550 VGKAIFHSDWGEG
+550 VGKAIFYSNWGEG

-573 NSGFNPASGDLRD
+573 NSGFDPSSGNLRD
-586 DAYGEGFANREN
+586 DAKGEGFANREN
-598 YKSSTG
+598 YKNG
-604 VYFCIMHYP
+604 RVYFCIMHYP

-638 KWDHANTPLTVGKEG
+638 TWDYANTPLAVGKEG
-653 ADPEFKAGM
+653 ADPEFKTGM
-662 PNASYNG
+662 SNAPYIG
-669 IKVDYG
+669 TKVDYG

-688 SQIQW
+688 SQSQW

-710 KYRSKL
+710 KYRSNL

-724 KEAGFVADTDGGQYT
+724 KEAGFVVGTGEGQYT
-739 KDELCKIAHMGT
+739 EDELCKIAHMGT
-751 RRFVLVDDDSRSTP
+751 RRFVLVNGDSKSTP
-765 DYKIMMKPGQWWTLC
+765 EYKITMKPGQWWTLC

-818 VLYFTQDVLNHSTK
+818 VLYFTQDVLKHSTK

-845 WSADIATAKDNVAND
+845 WSADIATAQDNVADD

-886 VVKKY
+886 VVKNY
-891 EAVEGDPLP
+891 EAVEGNPLP
-900 TVVESTTAVQSRQAS
+900 TVVQSATTVQSRQAS
-915 KTKKYRFVGNYLG
+915 ETKEYRFVGNYLG
-928 DENAR
+928 NENAR
-933 ATKETIPQYSYVYA
+933 ATKVTIPQYSYVYA

-972 LVQTCD
+972 LVQTND
-978 RNGGMDDYNNFFGI
+978 RNGGRDDYNNFFGI

-1010 ENFGE
+1010 ENFDE

>member
-1 MVKNLLKK
+1 MVKVLLKK
-9 GCLVVSVLL
+9 VCLVVSVLL

-25 AQETSVT
+25 AQETASVT
-32 FNVSDE
+32 FTED

-52 YQTTDFSARVFSDKA
+52 YQAVSDELK
-67 VGYVF
+67 F
-72 TDDKG
+72 TPD
-77 TKVNA
+77 A
-82 GDSYSAN
+82 
-89 NIYYQAN
+89 
-96 YEYTKVCDGEPTGW
+96 YTKVDCSNNQKVSATTVYDVNDTYKADYPQKITSLYPDYVSADVAYSW
-110 NGPFGQVT
+110 N
-118 SNKTWKEDKIT
+118 EDKIGGLFYT
-129 NLYKGYYS
+129 TDWGNTWKAVQSSDKVDLGNSWEDDNEYSKYSTTEDKSGRILMADFKKGNYYTTSLTNVTFKSDKIDNLYVVSDNKYVKLAADAKYKDTESYY
-137 PYNTSVV
+137 
-144 LQSKVKVGDGVSANA
+144 
-159 WNNDQYSD
+159 
-167 MSVYFLSS
+167 YFLGNWSQYR
-175 EELSGEKIV
+175 EINEADLIRMGY
-184 SLSELESQG
+184 LEHPTE
-193 VTLIS
+193 TLA
-198 KVELQ
+198 EML
-203 KYYESN
+203 KYKLTKSN
-209 VTYTMRADA
+209 T
-218 FKSSDGGKTYTGL
+218 F
-231 TNGETYTWTPGE
+231 ETIKF
-243 VFYTGTATF
+243 VNTGT
-252 SQIED
+252 
-257 NGAFFGTR
+257 GAMTI
-265 DTEGLHSDYI
+265 D
-275 KADETPY
+275 K
-282 TFAQLLQKKIASGSY
+282 
-297 ETVKFNKTSSE
+297 
-308 DLLINNDI
+308 DI
-316 VSKILFI
+316 VKAILYPSA
-323 TETNDWWTKI
+323 TANSVLT
-333 SYNVNL
+333 
-339 KTLDLGAATCT
+339 TLDLGAATCK

-360 GAHGYPAL
+360 GAQGYSAL

-382 ANVVS
+382 AQVVF

-401 PEGYEKIGANTF
+401 PEGYGKIGANTF

-433 IGEKAFFN
+433 IGEKAFLY
-441 AGNLASIELGANLTY
+441 AGKLASIELGANLTY
-456 IGKEAFMGT
+456 IGKEAFVGT

-480 DGAFYDLNIANLV
+480 DGAFYGLNITNLV

-504 AFALPSEQTET
+504 AFALTSEQTET

-550 VGKAIFHSDWGEG
+550 VGKAIFHSNWGEG

-573 NSGFNPASGDLRD
+573 NSGFDPSSGNLRD
-586 DAYGEGFANREN
+586 DAKGEGFANREN
-598 YKSSTG
+598 YKNG
-604 VYFCIMHYP
+604 RVYFCIMHYP

-638 KWDHANTPLTVGKEG
+638 TWDYANTPLAVGKEG
-653 ADPEFKAGM
+653 ADPEFKKGM
-662 PNASYNG
+662 SNAPYIG
-669 IKVDYG
+669 TKVDYG

-688 SQIQW
+688 SQSQW

-710 KYRSKL
+710 KYRSNL

-724 KEAGFVADTDGGQYT
+724 KEAGFVVGTGEGQYT
-739 KDELCKIAHMGT
+739 EDELCKIAHMGT
-751 RRFVLVDDDSRSTP
+751 RRFVLVNGDSKSTP
-765 DYKIMMKPGQWWTLC
+765 EYKITMKPGQWWTLC

-818 VLYFTQDVLNHSTK
+818 VLYFTQDVLKHSTK

-845 WSADIATAKDNVAND
+845 WSADIATAQDNVADD

-886 VVKKY
+886 VVKNY
-891 EAVEGDPLP
+891 EAVEGNPLP
-900 TVVESTTAVQSRQAS
+900 TVVQSATTVQSRQAS
-915 KTKKYRFVGNYLG
+915 ETKEYRFVGNYLG
-928 DENAR
+928 NENAR
-933 ATKETIPQYSYVYA
+933 ATKVTIPQYSYVYA

-972 LVQTCD
+972 LVQTND
-978 RNGGMDDYNNFFGI
+978 RNGGRDDYNNFFGI

-1010 ENFGE
+1010 ENFDE

>member
-1 MVKNLLKK
+1 MVKVLLKK
-9 GCLVVSVLL
+9 LCLVVSVLL

-25 AQETSVT
+25 AQETASVT
-32 FNVSDE
+32 FTED

-52 YQTTDFSARVFSDKA
+52 YQAVSDELK
-67 VGYVF
+67 F
-72 TDDKG
+72 TPD
-77 TKVNA
+77 A
-82 GDSYSAN
+82 
-89 NIYYQAN
+89 
-96 YEYTKVCDGEPTGW
+96 YTKVDCSNNQKVSATTVYDVNDTYKADYPQKITSLYPDYVSADVAYSW
-110 NGPFGQVT
+110 N
-118 SNKTWKEDKIT
+118 EDKIGGLFYT
-129 NLYKGYYS
+129 TDWGNTWKAVQSSDKVDLGNRWEDGNEYSKYSTTEDKSGRILMADFKKGNYYTTSLTNVTFKSDKIDNLYVVSDNKYVKLAADAKYKDTESYY
-137 PYNTSVV
+137 
-144 LQSKVKVGDGVSANA
+144 
-159 WNNDQYSD
+159 
-167 MSVYFLSS
+167 YFLGNWSQYR
-175 EELSGEKIV
+175 EINEADLIRMGY
-184 SLSELESQG
+184 LEHPTE
-193 VTLIS
+193 TLA
-198 KVELQ
+198 EML
-203 KYYESN
+203 KYKLTKSN
-209 VTYTMRADA
+209 T
-218 FKSSDGGKTYTGL
+218 F
-231 TNGETYTWTPGE
+231 ETIKF
-243 VFYTGTATF
+243 VNTGT
-252 SQIED
+252 
-257 NGAFFGTR
+257 GAMTI
-265 DTEGLHSDYI
+265 D
-275 KADETPY
+275 K
-282 TFAQLLQKKIASGSY
+282 
-297 ETVKFNKTSSE
+297 
-308 DLLINNDI
+308 DI
-316 VSKILFI
+316 VKAILYPSA
-323 TETNDWWTKI
+323 TANSVLT
-333 SYNVNL
+333 
-339 KTLDLGAATCT
+339 TLDLGAATCK

-360 GAHGYPAL
+360 GAQGYSAL

-382 ANVVS
+382 AQVVF

-401 PEGYEKIGANTF
+401 PEGYGKIGANTF
-413 ETGAGVNL
+413 YTGGGVTL

-433 IGEKAFFN
+433 IGEKAFLY
-441 AGNLASIELGANLTY
+441 AGKLASIELGANLTY
-456 IGKEAFMGT
+456 IGKEAFVGT

-480 DGAFYDLNIANLV
+480 DGAFYGLNITNLV

-550 VGKAIFHSDWGEG
+550 VGKAIFHSNWGEG

-573 NSGFNPASGDLRD
+573 NSGFDPSSGNLRD
-586 DAYGEGFANREN
+586 DAKGEGFANREN
-598 YKSSTG
+598 YKNG
-604 VYFCIMHYP
+604 RVYFCIMHYP

-638 KWDHANTPLTVGKEG
+638 TWDYANTPLAVGKEG
-653 ADPEFKAGM
+653 ADPEFKTGM
-662 PNASYNG
+662 SNAPYIG
-669 IKVDYG
+669 TKVDYG

-688 SQIQW
+688 SQSQW

-710 KYRSKL
+710 KYRSNL

-724 KEAGFVADTDGGQYT
+724 KEAGFVVGTGEGQYT
-739 KDELCKIAHMGT
+739 EDELCKIAHMGT
-751 RRFVLVDDDSRSTP
+751 RRFVLVNGDSKSTP
-765 DYKIMMKPGQWWTLC
+765 EYKITMKPGQWWTLC

-818 VLYFTQDVLNHSTK
+818 VLYFTQDVLKHSTK

-845 WSADIATAKDNVAND
+845 WSENIAAATDNVAED

-886 VVKKY
+886 VVKNY
-891 EAVEGDPLP
+891 EAVEGNPLP
-900 TVVESTTAVQSRQAS
+900 TVVQSATTVQSRQAS
-915 KTKKYRFVGNYLG
+915 ETKEYRFVGNYLG
-928 DENAR
+928 NENAR
-933 ATKETIPQYSYVYA
+933 ATKVTIPQYSYVYA

-972 LVQTCD
+972 LVQTND
-978 RNGGMDDYNNFFGI
+978 RNGGRDDYNNFFGI

-1010 ENFGE
+1010 ENFDE

>member
-1 MVKNLLKK
+1 M
-9 GCLVVSVLL
+9 
-18 GLGSNVQ
+18 GSNVQ
-25 AQETSVT
+25 AQETASVT
-32 FNVSDE
+32 FTED

-52 YQTTDFSARVFSDKA
+52 YQAVSDELK
-67 VGYVF
+67 F
-72 TDDKG
+72 TPD
-77 TKVNA
+77 A
-82 GDSYSAN
+82 
-89 NIYYQAN
+89 
-96 YEYTKVCDGEPTGW
+96 YTKVDCSNNQKVSATTVYDVNDTYKADYPQKITSLYPDYVSADVAYSW
-110 NGPFGQVT
+110 N
-118 SNKTWKEDKIT
+118 EDKIGGLFYT
-129 NLYKGYYS
+129 TDWGNTWKAVQSSDKVDLGNRWEDGNEYSKYSTTEDKSGRILMADFKKGNYYTTSLTNVTFKSDKIDNLYVVSDNKYVKLAADAKYKDTESYY
-137 PYNTSVV
+137 
-144 LQSKVKVGDGVSANA
+144 
-159 WNNDQYSD
+159 
-167 MSVYFLSS
+167 YFLGNWSQYR
-175 EELSGEKIV
+175 EINEADLIRMGY
-184 SLSELESQG
+184 LEHPTE
-193 VTLIS
+193 TLA
-198 KVELQ
+198 EML
-203 KYYESN
+203 KYKLTKSN
-209 VTYTMRADA
+209 T
-218 FKSSDGGKTYTGL
+218 F
-231 TNGETYTWTPGE
+231 ETIKF
-243 VFYTGTATF
+243 VNTGT
-252 SQIED
+252 
-257 NGAFFGTR
+257 GAMTI
-265 DTEGLHSDYI
+265 D
-275 KADETPY
+275 K
-282 TFAQLLQKKIASGSY
+282 
-297 ETVKFNKTSSE
+297 
-308 DLLINNDI
+308 DI
-316 VSKILFI
+316 VKAILYPSA
-323 TETNDWWTKI
+323 TANSVLT
-333 SYNVNL
+333 
-339 KTLDLGAATCT
+339 TLDLGAATCK

-360 GAHGYPAL
+360 GAQGYSAL

-382 ANVVS
+382 AQVVF

-401 PEGYEKIGANTF
+401 PEGYGKIGANTF
-413 ETGAGVNL
+413 YTGGGVTL

-433 IGEKAFFN
+433 IGEKAFLY
-441 AGNLASIELGANLTY
+441 AGKLASIELGANLTY
-456 IGKEAFMGT
+456 IGKEAFVGT

-480 DGAFYDLNIANLV
+480 DGAFYGLNITNLV

-550 VGKAIFHSDWGEG
+550 VGKAIFHSNWGEG

-573 NSGFNPASGDLRD
+573 NSGFDPSSGNLRD
-586 DAYGEGFANREN
+586 DAKGEGFANREN
-598 YKSSTG
+598 YKNG
-604 VYFCIMHYP
+604 RVYFCIMHYP

-638 KWDHANTPLTVGKEG
+638 TWDYANTPLAVGKEG
-653 ADPEFKAGM
+653 ADPEFKKGM
-662 PNASYNG
+662 SNAPYIG
-669 IKVDYG
+669 TKVDYG

-688 SQIQW
+688 SQSQW

-710 KYRSKL
+710 KYRSNL

-724 KEAGFVADTDGGQYT
+724 KEAGFVVGTGEGQYT
-739 KDELCKIAHMGT
+739 EDELRKIAHMGT
-751 RRFVLVDDDSRSTP
+751 RRFVLVNGDSKSTP
-765 DYKIMMKPGQWWTLC
+765 EYKITMKPGQWWTLC

-818 VLYFTQDVLNHSTK
+818 VLYFTQDVLKHSTK

-845 WSADIATAKDNVAND
+845 WSADIATAQDNVADD

-886 VVKKY
+886 VVKNY
-891 EAVEGDPLP
+891 EAVEGNPLP
-900 TVVESTTAVQSRQAS
+900 TVVQSATTVQSRQAS
-915 KTKKYRFVGNYLG
+915 ETKEYRFVGNYLG
-928 DENAR
+928 NENAR
-933 ATKETIPQYSYVYA
+933 ATKVTIPQYSYVYA
-947 NTKSDPVYKFR
+947 NTRSDPVYKFR

-972 LVQTCD
+972 LVQTND
-978 RNGGMDDYNNFFGI
+978 RNGGRDDYNNFFGI

-1010 ENFGE
+1010 ENFDE

>member
-1 MVKNLLKK
+1 M
-9 GCLVVSVLL
+9 
-18 GLGSNVQ
+18 GSNVQ
-25 AQETSVT
+25 AQETASVT
-32 FNVSDE
+32 FTED

-52 YQTTDFSARVFSDKA
+52 YQAVSDELK
-67 VGYVF
+67 F
-72 TDDKG
+72 TPD
-77 TKVNA
+77 A
-82 GDSYSAN
+82 
-89 NIYYQAN
+89 
-96 YEYTKVCDGEPTGW
+96 YTKVDCSNNQKVSATTVYDVNDTYKADYPQKITSLYPDYVSADVAYSW
-110 NGPFGQVT
+110 N
-118 SNKTWKEDKIT
+118 EDKIGGLFYT
-129 NLYKGYYS
+129 TDWGNTWKAVQSSDKVDLGNRWEDGNEYSKYSTTEDKSGRILMADFKKGNYYTTSLTNVTFKSDKIDNLYVVSDNKYVKLAADAKYKDTESYY
-137 PYNTSVV
+137 
-144 LQSKVKVGDGVSANA
+144 
-159 WNNDQYSD
+159 
-167 MSVYFLSS
+167 YFLGNWSQYREINEADLIRMGYLEHPTEGVAQMLNYMLTKS
-175 EELSGEKIV
+175 NTYEKI
-184 SLSELESQG
+184 QFA
-193 VTLIS
+193 
-198 KVELQ
+198 
-203 KYYESN
+203 N
-209 VTYTMRADA
+209 V
-218 FKSSDGGKTYTGL
+218 GTGAM
-231 TNGETYTWTPGE
+231 T
-243 VFYTGTATF
+243 
-252 SQIED
+252 I
-257 NGAFFGTR
+257 
-265 DTEGLHSDYI
+265 
-275 KADETPY
+275 
-282 TFAQLLQKKIASGSY
+282 
-297 ETVKFNKTSSE
+297 NK
-308 DLLINNDI
+308 DI
-316 VSKILFI
+316 VKAILYPSA
-323 TETNDWWTKI
+323 TANSVLT
-333 SYNVNL
+333 
-339 KTLDLGAATCT
+339 TLDLGAATCK

-360 GAHGYPAL
+360 GAQGYSAL

-382 ANVVS
+382 AQVVF

-401 PEGYEKIGANTF
+401 PEGYGKIGANTF
-413 ETGAGVNL
+413 YTGGGVTL

-433 IGEKAFFN
+433 IGEKAFLY
-441 AGNLASIELGANLTY
+441 AGKLASIELGANLTY
-456 IGKEAFMGT
+456 IGKEAFVGT

-480 DGAFYDLNIANLV
+480 DGAFYGLNITNLV

-550 VGKAIFHSDWGEG
+550 VGKAIFYSNWGEG

-573 NSGFNPASGDLRD
+573 NSGFDPSSGNLRD
-586 DAYGEGFANREN
+586 DAKGEGFANREN
-598 YKSSTG
+598 YKNG
-604 VYFCIMHYP
+604 RVYFCIMHYP

-638 KWDHANTPLTVGKEG
+638 TWDYANTPLAVGKEG
-653 ADPEFKAGM
+653 ADPEFKTGM
-662 PNASYNG
+662 SNAPYIG
-669 IKVDYG
+669 TKVDYG

-688 SQIQW
+688 SQSQW

-710 KYRSKL
+710 KYRSNL

-724 KEAGFVADTDGGQYT
+724 KEAGFVVGTGEGQYT
-739 KDELCKIAHMGT
+739 EDELRKIAHMGT
-751 RRFVLVDDDSRSTP
+751 RRFVLVNGDSKSTP
-765 DYKIMMKPGQWWTLC
+765 EYKITMKPGQWWTLC

-818 VLYFTQDVLNHSTK
+818 VLYFTQDVLKHSTK

-845 WSADIATAKDNVAND
+845 WSADIATAQDNVADD

-886 VVKKY
+886 VVKNY
-891 EAVEGDPLP
+891 EAVEGNPLP
-900 TVVESTTAVQSRQAS
+900 TVVQSATTVQSRQAS
-915 KTKKYRFVGNYLG
+915 ETKEYRFVGNYLG
-928 DENAR
+928 NENAR
-933 ATKETIPQYSYVYA
+933 ATKVTIPQYSYVYA

-972 LVQTCD
+972 LVQTND
-978 RNGGMDDYNNFFGI
+978 RNGGRDDYNNFFGI

-1010 ENFGE
+1010 ENFDE

>member
-1 MVKNLLKK
+1 M
-9 GCLVVSVLL
+9 
-18 GLGSNVQ
+18 GSNVQ
-25 AQETSVT
+25 AQETASVT
-32 FNVSDE
+32 FTED

-52 YQTTDFSARVFSDKA
+52 YQAVSDELK
-67 VGYVF
+67 F
-72 TDDKG
+72 TPD
-77 TKVNA
+77 A
-82 GDSYSAN
+82 
-89 NIYYQAN
+89 
-96 YEYTKVCDGEPTGW
+96 YTKVDCSNNQKVSATTVYDVNDTYKADYPQKITSLYPDYVSADVAYSW
-110 NGPFGQVT
+110 N
-118 SNKTWKEDKIT
+118 EDKIGGLFYT
-129 NLYKGYYS
+129 TDWGNTWKAVQSSDKVDLGNRWEDGNEYSKYSTTEDKSGRILMADFKKGNYYTTSLTNVTFKSDKIDNLYVVSDNKYVKLAADAKYKDTESYY
-137 PYNTSVV
+137 
-144 LQSKVKVGDGVSANA
+144 
-159 WNNDQYSD
+159 
-167 MSVYFLSS
+167 YFLGNWSQYR
-175 EELSGEKIV
+175 EINEADLIRMGY
-184 SLSELESQG
+184 LEHPTE
-193 VTLIS
+193 TLA
-198 KVELQ
+198 EML
-203 KYYESN
+203 KYKLTKSN
-209 VTYTMRADA
+209 T
-218 FKSSDGGKTYTGL
+218 F
-231 TNGETYTWTPGE
+231 ETIKF
-243 VFYTGTATF
+243 VNTGT
-252 SQIED
+252 
-257 NGAFFGTR
+257 GAMTI
-265 DTEGLHSDYI
+265 D
-275 KADETPY
+275 K
-282 TFAQLLQKKIASGSY
+282 
-297 ETVKFNKTSSE
+297 
-308 DLLINNDI
+308 DI
-316 VSKILFI
+316 VKAILYPSA
-323 TETNDWWTKI
+323 TANSVLT
-333 SYNVNL
+333 
-339 KTLDLGAATCT
+339 TLDLGAATCK

-360 GAHGYPAL
+360 GAQGYSAL

-382 ANVVS
+382 AQVVF

-401 PEGYEKIGANTF
+401 PEGYGKIGANTF
-413 ETGAGVNL
+413 YTGGGVTL

-433 IGEKAFFN
+433 IGEKAFLY
-441 AGNLASIELGANLTY
+441 AGKLASIELGANLTY
-456 IGKEAFMGT
+456 IGKEAFVGT

-480 DGAFYDLNIANLV
+480 DGAFYGLNITNLV

-550 VGKAIFHSDWGEG
+550 VGKAIFHSNWGEG

-573 NSGFNPASGDLRD
+573 NSGFDPSSGNLRD
-586 DAYGEGFANREN
+586 DAKGEGFANREN
-598 YKSSTG
+598 YKNG
-604 VYFCIMHYP
+604 RVYFCIMHYP

-638 KWDHANTPLTVGKEG
+638 TWDYANTPLAVGKEG
-653 ADPEFKAGM
+653 ADPEFKTGM
-662 PNASYNG
+662 SNAPYIG
-669 IKVDYG
+669 TKVDYG

-688 SQIQW
+688 SQSQW

-710 KYRSKL
+710 KYRSNL

-724 KEAGFVADTDGGQYT
+724 KEAGFVVGTGEGQYT
-739 KDELCKIAHMGT
+739 EDELRKIAHMGT
-751 RRFVLVDDDSRSTP
+751 RRFVLVNGDSKSTP
-765 DYKIMMKPGQWWTLC
+765 EYKITMKPGQWWTLC

-793 FGADTQLCLFNK
+793 FGANTQLCLFNK

-818 VLYFTQDVLNHSTK
+818 VLYFTQDVLKHSTK

-845 WSADIATAKDNVAND
+845 WSADIATAKDNVADD

-874 YNGEQSNQDAVF
+874 YNGEQSDQDPVF
-886 VVKKY
+886 VVKNY
-891 EAVEGDPLP
+891 EAVEGNPLP
-900 TVVESTTAVQSRQAS
+900 TVVQSTTTVQSRQAS
-915 KTKKYRFVGNYLG
+915 ETKEYRFVGNYLG
-928 DENAR
+928 NENAR
-933 ATKETIPQYSYVYA
+933 ATKVTIPQYSYVYA

-972 LVQTCD
+972 LVQTSD

-1010 ENFGE
+1010 ENFDE

>member
-25 AQETSVT
+25 AQETASVT
-32 FNVSDE
+32 FTED

-52 YQTTDFSARVFSDKA
+52 YQAVSDELK
-67 VGYVF
+67 F
-72 TDDKG
+72 TPD
-77 TKVNA
+77 A
-82 GDSYSAN
+82 
-89 NIYYQAN
+89 
-96 YEYTKVCDGEPTGW
+96 YTKVDCSNNQKVSATTVYDVNDTYKADYPQKITSLYPDYVSADVAYSW
-110 NGPFGQVT
+110 N
-118 SNKTWKEDKIT
+118 EDKIGGLFYT
-129 NLYKGYYS
+129 TDWGNTWKAVQSSDKVDLGNRWEDGNEYSKYSTTEDKSGRILMADFKKGNYYTTSLTNVTFKSDKIDNLYVVSDNKYVKLAADAKYKDTESYY
-137 PYNTSVV
+137 
-144 LQSKVKVGDGVSANA
+144 
-159 WNNDQYSD
+159 
-167 MSVYFLSS
+167 YFLGNWSQYR
-175 EELSGEKIV
+175 EINEADLIRMGY
-184 SLSELESQG
+184 LEHPTE
-193 VTLIS
+193 TLA
-198 KVELQ
+198 EML
-203 KYYESN
+203 KYKLTKSN
-209 VTYTMRADA
+209 T
-218 FKSSDGGKTYTGL
+218 F
-231 TNGETYTWTPGE
+231 ETIKF
-243 VFYTGTATF
+243 VNTGT
-252 SQIED
+252 
-257 NGAFFGTR
+257 GAMTI
-265 DTEGLHSDYI
+265 D
-275 KADETPY
+275 K
-282 TFAQLLQKKIASGSY
+282 
-297 ETVKFNKTSSE
+297 
-308 DLLINNDI
+308 DI
-316 VSKILFI
+316 VKAILYPSA
-323 TETNDWWTKI
+323 TANSVLT
-333 SYNVNL
+333 
-339 KTLDLGAATCT
+339 TLDLGAATCK

-360 GAHGYPAL
+360 GAQGYSAL

-382 ANVVS
+382 AQVVF
-387 YLQGQNF
+387 YLQGENF

-413 ETGAGVNL
+413 YTGGGVTL

-433 IGEKAFFN
+433 IGEKAFLY
-441 AGNLASIELGANLTY
+441 AGKLASIELGANLTY
-456 IGKEAFMGT
+456 IGKEAFVGT

-480 DGAFYDLNIANLV
+480 DGAFYGLNITNLV

-550 VGKAIFHSDWGEG
+550 VGKAIFHSNWGEG

-573 NSGFNPASGDLRD
+573 NSGFDPSSGNLRD
-586 DAYGEGFANREN
+586 DAKGEGFANREN
-598 YKSSTG
+598 YKNG
-604 VYFCIMHYP
+604 RVYFCIMHYP

-638 KWDHANTPLTVGKEG
+638 TWDYANTPLAVGKEG
-653 ADPEFKAGM
+653 ADPEFKTGM
-662 PNASYNG
+662 SNAPYIG
-669 IKVDYG
+669 TKVDYG

-688 SQIQW
+688 SQSQW

-710 KYRSKL
+710 KYRSNL

-724 KEAGFVADTDGGQYT
+724 KEAGFVVGTGEGQYT
-739 KDELCKIAHMGT
+739 EDELRKIAHMGT
-751 RRFVLVDDDSRSTP
+751 RRFVLVNGDSKSTP
-765 DYKIMMKPGQWWTLC
+765 EYKITMKPGQWWTLC

-818 VLYFTQDVLNHSTK
+818 VLYFTQDVLKHSTK

-845 WSADIATAKDNVAND
+845 WSADIATAQDNVADD

-886 VVKKY
+886 VVKNY
-891 EAVEGDPLP
+891 EAVEGNPLP
-900 TVVESTTAVQSRQAS
+900 TVVQSATTVQSRQAS
-915 KTKKYRFVGNYLG
+915 ETKEYRFVGNYLG
-928 DENAR
+928 NENAR
-933 ATKETIPQYSYVYA
+933 ATKVTIPQYSYVYA

-972 LVQTCD
+972 LVQTND
-978 RNGGMDDYNNFFGI
+978 RNGGRDDYNNFFGI

>member
-1 MVKNLLKK
+1 M
-9 GCLVVSVLL
+9 
-18 GLGSNVQ
+18 GSNVQ
-25 AQETSVT
+25 AQETASVT
-32 FNVSDE
+32 FTED

-52 YQTTDFSARVFSDKA
+52 YQAVSDELK
-67 VGYVF
+67 F
-72 TDDKG
+72 TPD
-77 TKVNA
+77 A
-82 GDSYSAN
+82 
-89 NIYYQAN
+89 
-96 YEYTKVCDGEPTGW
+96 YTKVDCSNNQKVSATTVYDVNDTYKADYPQKITSLYPDYVSADVAYSW
-110 NGPFGQVT
+110 N
-118 SNKTWKEDKIT
+118 EDKIGGLFYT
-129 NLYKGYYS
+129 TDWGNTWKAVQSSDKVDLGNRWEDGNEYSKYSTTEDKSGRILMADFKKGNYYTTSLTNVTFKSDKIDNLYVVSDNKYVKLAADAKYKDTESYY
-137 PYNTSVV
+137 
-144 LQSKVKVGDGVSANA
+144 
-159 WNNDQYSD
+159 
-167 MSVYFLSS
+167 YFLGNWSQYREINEADLIRMGYLEHPTEGVAQMLNYMLTKS
-175 EELSGEKIV
+175 NTYEKI
-184 SLSELESQG
+184 QFA
-193 VTLIS
+193 
-198 KVELQ
+198 
-203 KYYESN
+203 N
-209 VTYTMRADA
+209 V
-218 FKSSDGGKTYTGL
+218 GTGAM
-231 TNGETYTWTPGE
+231 T
-243 VFYTGTATF
+243 
-252 SQIED
+252 I
-257 NGAFFGTR
+257 
-265 DTEGLHSDYI
+265 
-275 KADETPY
+275 
-282 TFAQLLQKKIASGSY
+282 
-297 ETVKFNKTSSE
+297 NK
-308 DLLINNDI
+308 DI
-316 VSKILFI
+316 VKAILYPSA
-323 TETNDWWTKI
+323 TANSVLT
-333 SYNVNL
+333 
-339 KTLDLGAATCT
+339 TLDLGAATCK

-360 GAHGYPAL
+360 GAQGYSAL

-382 ANVVS
+382 AQVVF
-387 YLQGQNF
+387 YLQGQYF

-413 ETGAGVNL
+413 YTGGGVTL

-433 IGEKAFFN
+433 IGEKAFLY
-441 AGNLASIELGANLTY
+441 AGKLASIELGANLTY
-456 IGKEAFMGT
+456 IGKEAFVGT

-480 DGAFYDLNIANLV
+480 DGAFYGLNITNLV

-550 VGKAIFHSDWGEG
+550 VGKAIFHSNWGEG

-573 NSGFNPASGDLRD
+573 NSGFDPSSGNLRD
-586 DAYGEGFANREN
+586 DAKGEGFANREN
-598 YKSSTG
+598 YKNG
-604 VYFCIMHYP
+604 RVYFCIMHYP

-638 KWDHANTPLTVGKEG
+638 TWDYANTPLAVGKEG
-653 ADPEFKAGM
+653 ADPEFKEGM
-662 PNASYNG
+662 SNALYIG
-669 IKVDYG
+669 TKVDYG

-688 SQIQW
+688 SQSQW

-710 KYRSKL
+710 KYRSNL

-724 KEAGFVADTDGGQYT
+724 KEAGFVVGTGEGQYT
-739 KDELCKIAHMGT
+739 EDELCKIAHMGT
-751 RRFVLVDDDSRSTP
+751 RRFVLVNGDSKSTP
-765 DYKIMMKPGQWWTLC
+765 EYKITMKPGQWWTLC

-818 VLYFTQDVLNHSTK
+818 VLYFTQDVLKHSTK

-845 WSADIATAKDNVAND
+845 WSADIATAQDNVADD

-886 VVKKY
+886 VVKNY
-891 EAVEGDPLP
+891 EAVEGNPLP
-900 TVVESTTAVQSRQAS
+900 TVVQSTTTVQSRQAS
-915 KTKKYRFVGNYLG
+915 ETKEYRFVGNYLG
-928 DENAR
+928 NENAR
-933 ATKETIPQYSYVYA
+933 ATKVTIPQYSYVYA
-947 NTKSDPVYKFR
+947 NTRSDPVYKFR

-972 LVQTCD
+972 LVQTND

-1010 ENFGE
+1010 ENFDE

>member
-1 MVKNLLKK
+1 MVKYLLKK
-9 GCLVVSVLL
+9 VCLVVSVLL

-25 AQETSVT
+25 AQETASVT
-32 FNVSDE
+32 FTED

-52 YQTTDFSARVFSDKA
+52 YQAVSDELK
-67 VGYVF
+67 F
-72 TDDKG
+72 TPD
-77 TKVNA
+77 A
-82 GDSYSAN
+82 
-89 NIYYQAN
+89 
-96 YEYTKVCDGEPTGW
+96 YTKVDCSNNQKVSATTVYDVNDTYKADYPQKITSLYPDYVSADVAYSW
-110 NGPFGQVT
+110 N
-118 SNKTWKEDKIT
+118 EDKIGGLFYT
-129 NLYKGYYS
+129 TDWGNTWKAVQSSDKVDLGNRWEDGNEYSKYSTTEDKSGRILMADFKKGNYYTTSLTNVTFKSDKIDNLYVVSDNKYVKLAADAKYKDTESYY
-137 PYNTSVV
+137 
-144 LQSKVKVGDGVSANA
+144 
-159 WNNDQYSD
+159 
-167 MSVYFLSS
+167 YFLGNWSQYR
-175 EELSGEKIV
+175 EINEADLIRMGY
-184 SLSELESQG
+184 LEHPTE
-193 VTLIS
+193 TLA
-198 KVELQ
+198 EML
-203 KYYESN
+203 KYKLTKSN
-209 VTYTMRADA
+209 T
-218 FKSSDGGKTYTGL
+218 F
-231 TNGETYTWTPGE
+231 ETIKF
-243 VFYTGTATF
+243 VNTGT
-252 SQIED
+252 
-257 NGAFFGTR
+257 GAMTI
-265 DTEGLHSDYI
+265 D
-275 KADETPY
+275 K
-282 TFAQLLQKKIASGSY
+282 
-297 ETVKFNKTSSE
+297 
-308 DLLINNDI
+308 DI
-316 VSKILFI
+316 VKAILYPSA
-323 TETNDWWTKI
+323 TANSVLT
-333 SYNVNL
+333 
-339 KTLDLGAATCT
+339 TLDLGAATCK

-360 GAHGYPAL
+360 GAQGYSAL

-382 ANVVS
+382 AQVVF

-401 PEGYEKIGANTF
+401 PEGYGKIGANTF
-413 ETGAGVNL
+413 YTGGGVTL

-433 IGEKAFFN
+433 IGEKAFLY
-441 AGNLASIELGANLTY
+441 AGKLASIELGANLTY
-456 IGKEAFMGT
+456 IGKEAFVGT

-480 DGAFYDLNIANLV
+480 DGAFYGLNITNLV

-550 VGKAIFHSDWGEG
+550 VGKAIFHSNWGEG

-573 NSGFNPASGDLRD
+573 NSGFDPSSGNLRD
-586 DAYGEGFANREN
+586 DAKGEGFANREN
-598 YKSSTG
+598 YKNG
-604 VYFCIMHYP
+604 RVYFCIMHYP

-638 KWDHANTPLTVGKEG
+638 TWDYANTPLAVGKEG
-653 ADPEFKAGM
+653 ADPEFKTGM
-662 PNASYNG
+662 SNAPYIG
-669 IKVDYG
+669 TKVDYG

-688 SQIQW
+688 SQSQW

-710 KYRSKL
+710 KYRSNL

-724 KEAGFVADTDGGQYT
+724 KEAGFVVGTGEGQYT
-739 KDELCKIAHMGT
+739 EDELCKIAHMGT
-751 RRFVLVDDDSRSTP
+751 RRFVLVNGDSKSTP
-765 DYKIMMKPGQWWTLC
+765 EYKITMKPGQWWTLC

-818 VLYFTQDVLNHSTK
+818 VLYFTQDVLKHSTK

-845 WSADIATAKDNVAND
+845 WSADIATAQDNVADD

-886 VVKKY
+886 VVKNY
-891 EAVEGDPLP
+891 EAVEGNPLP
-900 TVVESTTAVQSRQAS
+900 TVVQSATTVQSRQAS
-915 KTKKYRFVGNYLG
+915 ETKEYRFVGNYLG
-928 DENAR
+928 NENAR
-933 ATKETIPQYSYVYA
+933 ATKVTIPQYSYVYA

-972 LVQTCD
+972 LVQTND

-992 DKSTP
+992 DKSTS

-1010 ENFGE
+1010 ENFDE

>member
-1 MVKNLLKK
+1 MVKVLLKK
-9 GCLVVSVLL
+9 VCLVVSVLL

-25 AQETSVT
+25 AQETASVT
-32 FNVSDE
+32 FTED

-52 YQTTDFSARVFSDKA
+52 YQAVSDELK
-67 VGYVF
+67 F
-72 TDDKG
+72 TPD
-77 TKVNA
+77 A
-82 GDSYSAN
+82 
-89 NIYYQAN
+89 
-96 YEYTKVCDGEPTGW
+96 YTKVDCSNNQKVSATTVYDVNDTYKADYPQKITSLYPDYVSADVAYSW
-110 NGPFGQVT
+110 N
-118 SNKTWKEDKIT
+118 EDKIGGLFYT
-129 NLYKGYYS
+129 TDWGNTWKAVQSSDKVDLGNRWEDGNEYSKYSTTEDKSGRILMADFKKGNYYTTSLTNVTFKSDKIDNLYVVSDNKYVKLAADAKYKDTESYY
-137 PYNTSVV
+137 
-144 LQSKVKVGDGVSANA
+144 
-159 WNNDQYSD
+159 
-167 MSVYFLSS
+167 YFLGNWSQYR
-175 EELSGEKIV
+175 EINEADLIRMGY
-184 SLSELESQG
+184 LEHPTE
-193 VTLIS
+193 TLA
-198 KVELQ
+198 EML
-203 KYYESN
+203 KYKLTKSN
-209 VTYTMRADA
+209 T
-218 FKSSDGGKTYTGL
+218 F
-231 TNGETYTWTPGE
+231 ETIKF
-243 VFYTGTATF
+243 VNTGTGATT
-252 SQIED
+252 ID
-257 NGAFFGTR
+257 
-265 DTEGLHSDYI
+265 
-275 KADETPY
+275 K
-282 TFAQLLQKKIASGSY
+282 
-297 ETVKFNKTSSE
+297 
-308 DLLINNDI
+308 DI
-316 VSKILFI
+316 VKAILYPSA
-323 TETNDWWTKI
+323 TANSVLT
-333 SYNVNL
+333 
-339 KTLDLGAATCT
+339 TLDLGAATCK

-360 GAHGYPAL
+360 GAQGYSAL

-382 ANVVS
+382 AQVVF

-413 ETGAGVNL
+413 YTGGGVTL

-433 IGEKAFFN
+433 IGEKAFLY
-441 AGNLASIELGANLTY
+441 AGKLASIELGANLTY
-456 IGKEAFMGT
+456 IGKEAFVGT

-480 DGAFYDLNIANLV
+480 DGAFYGLNITNLV

-550 VGKAIFHSDWGEG
+550 VGKAIFHSNWGEG

-573 NSGFNPASGDLRD
+573 NSGFDPSSGNLRD
-586 DAYGEGFANREN
+586 DAKGEGFANREN
-598 YKSSTG
+598 YKNG
-604 VYFCIMHYP
+604 RVYFCIMHYP

-638 KWDHANTPLTVGKEG
+638 TWDYANTPLAVGKEG
-653 ADPEFKAGM
+653 ADPEFKTGM
-662 PNASYNG
+662 SNAPYIG
-669 IKVDYG
+669 TKVDYG

-688 SQIQW
+688 SQSQW

-710 KYRSKL
+710 KYRSNL

-724 KEAGFVADTDGGQYT
+724 KEAGFVVGTGEGQYT
-739 KDELCKIAHMGT
+739 EDELCKIAHMGT
-751 RRFVLVDDDSRSTP
+751 RRFVLVNGDSKSTP
-765 DYKIMMKPGQWWTLC
+765 EYKIRMKPGQWWTLC

-818 VLYFTQDVLNHSTK
+818 VLYFTQDVLKHSTK

-845 WSADIATAKDNVAND
+845 WSENIAAATDNVAED

-874 YNGEQSNQDAVF
+874 YNGEQSDQDPVF
-886 VVKKY
+886 VVNNY
-891 EAVEGDPLP
+891 EAVEGNPLP
-900 TVVESTTAVQSRQAS
+900 TVVQSTTTVQSRQAS
-915 KTKKYRFVGNYLG
+915 ETKEYRFVGNYLG
-928 DENAR
+928 NENAR
-933 ATKETIPQYSYVYA
+933 ATKVTIPQYSYVYA
-947 NTKSDPVYKFR
+947 NTRSDPVYKFR

-972 LVQTCD
+972 LVQTND
-978 RNGGMDDYNNFFGI
+978 RNGGRDDYNNFFGI

-1010 ENFGE
+1010 ENFDE

-1035 NLEGKMVSSNGDA
+1035 NLEGKMVSANGDA

>member
-25 AQETSVT
+25 AQETASVT
-32 FNVSDE
+32 FTED

-52 YQTTDFSARVFSDKA
+52 YQAVSDELK
-67 VGYVF
+67 F
-72 TDDKG
+72 TPD
-77 TKVNA
+77 A
-82 GDSYSAN
+82 
-89 NIYYQAN
+89 
-96 YEYTKVCDGEPTGW
+96 YTKVDYSNNQKVSATTVYDVNDTYKADYPQKITSLYPDYVSADVAYSW
-110 NGPFGQVT
+110 N
-118 SNKTWKEDKIT
+118 EDKIGGLFYT
-129 NLYKGYYS
+129 TDWGNTWKAVQSSDKVDLNSWEDGNEYSKYSTTEDKSGRILMADFKKGNYYTTSLTNVTFKSDKIDNLYVVSDNKYVKLAADAKYKDTESYY
-137 PYNTSVV
+137 
-144 LQSKVKVGDGVSANA
+144 
-159 WNNDQYSD
+159 
-167 MSVYFLSS
+167 YFLGNWSQYR
-175 EELSGEKIV
+175 EINEADLIRMGY
-184 SLSELESQG
+184 LEHPTE
-193 VTLIS
+193 TLA
-198 KVELQ
+198 EML
-203 KYYESN
+203 KYKLTKSN
-209 VTYTMRADA
+209 T
-218 FKSSDGGKTYTGL
+218 F
-231 TNGETYTWTPGE
+231 ETIKF
-243 VFYTGTATF
+243 VNTGT
-252 SQIED
+252 
-257 NGAFFGTR
+257 GAMTI
-265 DTEGLHSDYI
+265 D
-275 KADETPY
+275 K
-282 TFAQLLQKKIASGSY
+282 
-297 ETVKFNKTSSE
+297 
-308 DLLINNDI
+308 DI
-316 VSKILFI
+316 VKAILYPSA
-323 TETNDWWTKI
+323 TANSVLT
-333 SYNVNL
+333 
-339 KTLDLGAATCT
+339 TLDLGAATCK

-360 GAHGYPAL
+360 GAQGYSAL

-382 ANVVS
+382 AQVVF
-387 YLQGQNF
+387 YLQGQYF

-401 PEGYEKIGANTF
+401 PEGYGKIGANTF
-413 ETGAGVNL
+413 DTGGGVTL

-433 IGEKAFFN
+433 IGEKAFLY
-441 AGNLASIELGANLTY
+441 AGKLARIELGANLTY
-456 IGKEAFMGT
+456 IGKEAFVGT

-480 DGAFYDLNIANLV
+480 DGAFYGLNITNLV

-504 AFALPSEQTET
+504 AFALPSGQTET

-573 NSGFNPASGDLRD
+573 NSGFKPDSGDLRD

-638 KWDHANTPLTVGKEG
+638 TWDYANTPLAVGQEG
-653 ADPEFKAGM
+653 ADPEFKKGM
-662 PNASYNG
+662 SNAPYIG
-669 IKVDYG
+669 TKVDYG

-688 SQIQW
+688 SQSQW

-710 KYRSKL
+710 KYRSNL

-724 KEAGFVADTDGGQYT
+724 KEAGFVVGTGEGQYT
-739 KDELCKIAHMGT
+739 EDELRKIAHMGT
-751 RRFVLVDDDSRSTP
+751 RRFVLVNGDSKSTP
-765 DYKIMMKPGQWWTLC
+765 EYKITMKPGQWWTLC

-818 VLYFTQDVLNHSTK
+818 VLYFTQDVLKHSTK

-845 WSADIATAKDNVAND
+845 WSADIATAQDNVADD

-886 VVKKY
+886 VVKNY
-891 EAVEGDPLP
+891 EAVEGNPLP
-900 TVVESTTAVQSRQAS
+900 TVVQSATTVQSRQAS
-915 KTKKYRFVGNYLG
+915 ETKEYRFVGNYLG
-928 DENAR
+928 NENAR
-933 ATKETIPQYSYVYA
+933 ATKVTIPQYSYVYA

-972 LVQTCD
+972 LVQTND
-978 RNGGMDDYNNFFGI
+978 RNGGRDDYNNFFGI

-1010 ENFGE
+1010 ENFDE

>member
-25 AQETSVT
+25 AQETASVT
-32 FNVSDE
+32 FTED

-52 YQTTDFSARVFSDKA
+52 YQAVSDELK
-67 VGYVF
+67 F
-72 TDDKG
+72 TPD
-77 TKVNA
+77 A
-82 GDSYSAN
+82 
-89 NIYYQAN
+89 
-96 YEYTKVCDGEPTGW
+96 YTKVDCSNNQKVSATTVYDVNDTYKADYPQKITSLYPDYVSADVAYSW
-110 NGPFGQVT
+110 N
-118 SNKTWKEDKIT
+118 EDKIGGLFYT
-129 NLYKGYYS
+129 TDWGNTWKAVQSSDKVDLGNRWEDGNEYSKYSTTEDKSGRILMADFKKGNYYTTSLTNVTFKSDKIDNLYVVSDNKYVKLAADAKYKDTESYY
-137 PYNTSVV
+137 
-144 LQSKVKVGDGVSANA
+144 
-159 WNNDQYSD
+159 
-167 MSVYFLSS
+167 YFLGNWSQYREINEADLIRMGYLEHPTEGVAQMLNYMLTKS
-175 EELSGEKIV
+175 NTYEKI
-184 SLSELESQG
+184 QFA
-193 VTLIS
+193 
-198 KVELQ
+198 
-203 KYYESN
+203 N
-209 VTYTMRADA
+209 V
-218 FKSSDGGKTYTGL
+218 GTGAM
-231 TNGETYTWTPGE
+231 T
-243 VFYTGTATF
+243 
-252 SQIED
+252 I
-257 NGAFFGTR
+257 
-265 DTEGLHSDYI
+265 
-275 KADETPY
+275 
-282 TFAQLLQKKIASGSY
+282 
-297 ETVKFNKTSSE
+297 NK
-308 DLLINNDI
+308 DI
-316 VSKILFI
+316 VKAILYPSA
-323 TETNDWWTKI
+323 TANSVLT
-333 SYNVNL
+333 
-339 KTLDLGAATCT
+339 TLDLGAATCK

-360 GAHGYPAL
+360 GAQGYSAL

-382 ANVVS
+382 AQVVF
-387 YLQGQNF
+387 YLQGENF

-401 PEGYEKIGANTF
+401 PEGYGKIGANTF
-413 ETGAGVNL
+413 YTGGGVTL

-433 IGEKAFFN
+433 IGEKAFLY
-441 AGNLASIELGANLTY
+441 AGKLASIELGANLTY
-456 IGKEAFMGT
+456 IGKEAFVGT

-480 DGAFYDLNIANLV
+480 DGAFYGLNITNLV

-550 VGKAIFHSDWGEG
+550 VGKAIFHSNWGEG

-573 NSGFNPASGDLRD
+573 NSGFDPSSGNLRD
-586 DAYGEGFANREN
+586 DAKGEGFANREN
-598 YKSSTG
+598 YKNG
-604 VYFCIMHYP
+604 RVYFCIMHYP

-638 KWDHANTPLTVGKEG
+638 TWDYANTPLAVGKEG
-653 ADPEFKAGM
+653 ADPEFKTGM
-662 PNASYNG
+662 SNAPYIG
-669 IKVDYG
+669 TKVDYG

-688 SQIQW
+688 SQSQW

-710 KYRSKL
+710 KYRSNL

-724 KEAGFVADTDGGQYT
+724 KEAGFVVGTGEGQYT
-739 KDELCKIAHMGT
+739 EDELRKIAHMGT
-751 RRFVLVDDDSRSTP
+751 RRFVLVNGDSKSTP
-765 DYKIMMKPGQWWTLC
+765 EYKITMKPGQWWTLC

-818 VLYFTQDVLNHSTK
+818 VLYFTQDVLKHSTK

-845 WSADIATAKDNVAND
+845 WSAGIATAQDNVADD

-886 VVKKY
+886 VVKNY
-891 EAVEGDPLP
+891 EAVEGNPLP
-900 TVVESTTAVQSRQAS
+900 TVVQSATTVQSRQAS
-915 KTKKYRFVGNYLG
+915 ETKEYRFVGNYLG
-928 DENAR
+928 NENAR
-933 ATKETIPQYSYVYA
+933 ATKVTIPQYSYVYA
-947 NTKSDPVYKFR
+947 NTKSDLVYKFR

-972 LVQTCD
+972 LVQTND
-978 RNGGMDDYNNFFGI
+978 RNGGRDDYNNFFGI

-1010 ENFGE
+1010 ENFDE

-1035 NLEGKMVSSNGDA
+1035 NLEGKMVSANGDA

>member
-1 MVKNLLKK
+1 M
-9 GCLVVSVLL
+9 
-18 GLGSNVQ
+18 GSNVQ
-25 AQETSVT
+25 AQETASVT
-32 FNVSDE
+32 FTED

-52 YQTTDFSARVFSDKA
+52 YQAVSDELK
-67 VGYVF
+67 F
-72 TDDKG
+72 TPD
-77 TKVNA
+77 A
-82 GDSYSAN
+82 
-89 NIYYQAN
+89 
-96 YEYTKVCDGEPTGW
+96 YTKVDCSNNQKVSATTVYDVNDTYKADYPQKITSLYPDYVSADVAYSW
-110 NGPFGQVT
+110 N
-118 SNKTWKEDKIT
+118 EDKIGGLFYT
-129 NLYKGYYS
+129 TDWGNTWKAVQSSDKVDLGNRWEDGNEYSKYSTTEDKSGRILMADFKKGNYYTTSLTNVTFKSDKIDNLYVVSDNKYVKLAADAKYKDTESYY
-137 PYNTSVV
+137 
-144 LQSKVKVGDGVSANA
+144 
-159 WNNDQYSD
+159 
-167 MSVYFLSS
+167 YFLGNWSQYR
-175 EELSGEKIV
+175 EINEADLIRMGY
-184 SLSELESQG
+184 LEHPTE
-193 VTLIS
+193 TLA
-198 KVELQ
+198 EML
-203 KYYESN
+203 KYKLTKSN
-209 VTYTMRADA
+209 T
-218 FKSSDGGKTYTGL
+218 F
-231 TNGETYTWTPGE
+231 ETIKF
-243 VFYTGTATF
+243 VNTGT
-252 SQIED
+252 
-257 NGAFFGTR
+257 GAMTI
-265 DTEGLHSDYI
+265 D
-275 KADETPY
+275 K
-282 TFAQLLQKKIASGSY
+282 
-297 ETVKFNKTSSE
+297 
-308 DLLINNDI
+308 DI
-316 VSKILFI
+316 VKAILYPSA
-323 TETNDWWTKI
+323 TANSVLT
-333 SYNVNL
+333 
-339 KTLDLGAATCT
+339 TLDLGAATCK

-360 GAHGYPAL
+360 GAQGYSAL

-382 ANVVS
+382 AQVVF

-401 PEGYEKIGANTF
+401 PEGYGKIGANTF
-413 ETGAGVNL
+413 DMGGGVTL

-433 IGEKAFFN
+433 IGEKAFLY
-441 AGNLASIELGANLTY
+441 AGKLASIELGANLTY
-456 IGKEAFMGT
+456 IGKEAFVGT

-480 DGAFYDLNIANLV
+480 DGAFYGLNITNLV

-550 VGKAIFHSDWGEG
+550 VGKAIFHSNWGEG

-573 NSGFNPASGDLRD
+573 NSGFDPSSGNLRD
-586 DAYGEGFANREN
+586 DAKGEGFANREN
-598 YKSSTG
+598 YKNG
-604 VYFCIMHYP
+604 RVYFCIMHYP

-638 KWDHANTPLTVGKEG
+638 TWDYANTPLAVGKEG
-653 ADPEFKAGM
+653 ADPEFKTGM
-662 PNASYNG
+662 SNAPYIG
-669 IKVDYG
+669 TKVDYG

-688 SQIQW
+688 SQSQW

-710 KYRSKL
+710 KYRSNL

-724 KEAGFVADTDGGQYT
+724 KEAGFVVGTGEGQYT
-739 KDELCKIAHMGT
+739 EDELCKIAHMGT
-751 RRFVLVDDDSRSTP
+751 RRFVLVNGDSKSTP
-765 DYKIMMKPGQWWTLC
+765 EYKITMKPGQWWTLC

-818 VLYFTQDVLNHSTK
+818 VLYFTQDVLKHSTK

-845 WSADIATAKDNVAND
+845 WSADIATAQDNVADD

-886 VVKKY
+886 VVKNY
-891 EAVEGDPLP
+891 EAVEGNPLP
-900 TVVESTTAVQSRQAS
+900 TVVQSATTVQSRQAS
-915 KTKKYRFVGNYLG
+915 ETKEYRFVGNYLG
-928 DENAR
+928 NENAR
-933 ATKETIPQYSYVYA
+933 ATKVTIPQYSYVYA
-947 NTKSDPVYKFR
+947 NTRSDPVYKFR

-972 LVQTCD
+972 LVQTND
-978 RNGGMDDYNNFFGI
+978 RNGGRDDYNNFFGI

-1010 ENFGE
+1010 ENFDE

>member
-1 MVKNLLKK
+1 M
-9 GCLVVSVLL
+9 
-18 GLGSNVQ
+18 GSNVQ
-25 AQETSVT
+25 AQETASVT
-32 FNVSDE
+32 FTED

-52 YQTTDFSARVFSDKA
+52 YQAVSDELK
-67 VGYVF
+67 F
-72 TDDKG
+72 TPD
-77 TKVNA
+77 A
-82 GDSYSAN
+82 
-89 NIYYQAN
+89 
-96 YEYTKVCDGEPTGW
+96 YTKVDCSNNQKVSATTVYDVNDTYKADYPQKITSLYPDYVSADVAYSW
-110 NGPFGQVT
+110 N
-118 SNKTWKEDKIT
+118 EDKIGGLFYT
-129 NLYKGYYS
+129 TDWGNTWKAVQSSDKVDLGNRWEDGNEYSKYSTTEDKSGRILMADFKKGNYYTTSLTNVTFKSDKIDNLYVVSDNKYVKLAADAKYKDTESYY
-137 PYNTSVV
+137 
-144 LQSKVKVGDGVSANA
+144 
-159 WNNDQYSD
+159 
-167 MSVYFLSS
+167 YFLGNWSQYR
-175 EELSGEKIV
+175 EINEADLIRMGY
-184 SLSELESQG
+184 LEHPTE
-193 VTLIS
+193 TLA
-198 KVELQ
+198 EML
-203 KYYESN
+203 KYKLTKSN
-209 VTYTMRADA
+209 T
-218 FKSSDGGKTYTGL
+218 F
-231 TNGETYTWTPGE
+231 ETIKF
-243 VFYTGTATF
+243 VNTGT
-252 SQIED
+252 
-257 NGAFFGTR
+257 GAMTI
-265 DTEGLHSDYI
+265 D
-275 KADETPY
+275 K
-282 TFAQLLQKKIASGSY
+282 
-297 ETVKFNKTSSE
+297 
-308 DLLINNDI
+308 DI
-316 VSKILFI
+316 VKAILYPSA
-323 TETNDWWTKI
+323 TANSVLT
-333 SYNVNL
+333 
-339 KTLDLGAATCT
+339 TLDLGAATCK

-360 GAHGYPAL
+360 GAQGYSAL

-382 ANVVS
+382 AQVVF

-401 PEGYEKIGANTF
+401 PEGYGKIGANTF
-413 ETGAGVNL
+413 YTGGGVTL

-433 IGEKAFFN
+433 IGEKAFLY
-441 AGNLASIELGANLTY
+441 AGKLASIELGANLTY
-456 IGKEAFMGT
+456 IGKEAFVGT

-480 DGAFYDLNIANLV
+480 DGAFYGLNITNLV

-550 VGKAIFHSDWGEG
+550 VGKAIFHSNWGEG

-573 NSGFNPASGDLRD
+573 NSGFDPSSGNLRD
-586 DAYGEGFANREN
+586 DAKGEGFANREN
-598 YKSSTG
+598 YKNG
-604 VYFCIMHYP
+604 RVYFCIMHYP

-638 KWDHANTPLTVGKEG
+638 TWDYANTPLAVGKEG
-653 ADPEFKAGM
+653 ADPEFKKGM
-662 PNASYNG
+662 SNAPYIG
-669 IKVDYG
+669 TKVDYG

-688 SQIQW
+688 SQSQW

-710 KYRSKL
+710 KYRSNL

-724 KEAGFVADTDGGQYT
+724 KEAGFVVGTGEGQYT
-739 KDELCKIAHMGT
+739 EDELRKIAHMGT
-751 RRFVLVDDDSRSTP
+751 RRFVLVNGDSKSTP
-765 DYKIMMKPGQWWTLC
+765 EYKITMKPGQWWTLC

-818 VLYFTQDVLNHSTK
+818 VLYFTQDVLKHSTK

-845 WSADIATAKDNVAND
+845 WSADIATAQDNVADD

-886 VVKKY
+886 VVKNY
-891 EAVEGDPLP
+891 EAVEGNPLP
-900 TVVESTTAVQSRQAS
+900 TVVQSATTVQSRQAS
-915 KTKKYRFVGNYLG
+915 ETKEYRFVGNYLG
-928 DENAR
+928 NENAI
-933 ATKETIPQYSYVYA
+933 ATKVTIPQYSYVYA

-972 LVQTCD
+972 LVQTND
-978 RNGGMDDYNNFFGI
+978 RNGGRDDYNNFFGI

-1010 ENFGE
+1010 ENFDE

>member
-18 GLGSNVQ
+18 GLGSNVL
-25 AQETSVT
+25 AQKTSVT
-32 FNVSDE
+32 FNVSD
-38 GKTLTISG
+38 GDKTLTISG
-46 QGDLTT
+46 HGDLTT
-52 YQTTDFSARVFSDKA
+52 YQAVSDELK
-67 VGYVF
+67 F
-72 TDDKG
+72 TPE
-77 TKVNA
+77 A
-82 GDSYSAN
+82 
-89 NIYYQAN
+89 
-96 YEYTKVCDGEPTGW
+96 YTKVDCSNNQKVSATTVYDVNDTYKADYPQKITSLYPDYVSADVAYSW
-110 NGPFGQVT
+110 N
-118 SNKTWKEDKIT
+118 EDKIGGLFYT
-129 NLYKGYYS
+129 TDWGNTWKAVQSSDKVDLGNRWEDGNEYSKYSTTEDKSGRILMADFKKGNYYTTSLTNVTFKSDKIDNLYVVSDNKYVKLAADAKYKDTESYY
-137 PYNTSVV
+137 
-144 LQSKVKVGDGVSANA
+144 
-159 WNNDQYSD
+159 
-167 MSVYFLSS
+167 YFLGNWSQYR
-175 EELSGEKIV
+175 EINEADLIRMGY
-184 SLSELESQG
+184 LEHPTE
-193 VTLIS
+193 TLA
-198 KVELQ
+198 EML
-203 KYYESN
+203 KYKLTKSN
-209 VTYTMRADA
+209 T
-218 FKSSDGGKTYTGL
+218 F
-231 TNGETYTWTPGE
+231 ETIKF
-243 VFYTGTATF
+243 VNTGT
-252 SQIED
+252 
-257 NGAFFGTR
+257 GAMTI
-265 DTEGLHSDYI
+265 D
-275 KADETPY
+275 K
-282 TFAQLLQKKIASGSY
+282 
-297 ETVKFNKTSSE
+297 
-308 DLLINNDI
+308 DI
-316 VSKILFI
+316 VKAILYPSA
-323 TETNDWWTKI
+323 TANSVLT
-333 SYNVNL
+333 
-339 KTLDLGAATCT
+339 TLDLGAATCK

-360 GAHGYPAL
+360 GAQGYSAL

-382 ANVVS
+382 AQVVF

-401 PEGYEKIGANTF
+401 PEGYGKIGANTF
-413 ETGAGVNL
+413 YTGGGVTL

-433 IGEKAFFN
+433 IGEKAFLY
-441 AGNLASIELGANLTY
+441 AGKLASIELGANLTY
-456 IGKEAFMGT
+456 IGKEAFVGT

-480 DGAFYDLNIANLV
+480 DGAFYGLNITNLV

-550 VGKAIFHSDWGEG
+550 VGKAIFHSNWGEG

-573 NSGFNPASGDLRD
+573 NSGFDPSSGNLRD
-586 DAYGEGFANREN
+586 DAKGEGFANREN
-598 YKSSTG
+598 YKNG
-604 VYFCIMHYP
+604 RVYFCIMHYP

-638 KWDHANTPLTVGKEG
+638 TWDYANTPLAVGKEG
-653 ADPEFKAGM
+653 ADPEFKTGM
-662 PNASYNG
+662 SNAPYIG
-669 IKVDYG
+669 TKVDYG

-688 SQIQW
+688 SQSQW

-710 KYRSKL
+710 KYRSNL

-724 KEAGFVADTDGGQYT
+724 KEAGFVVGTGEGQYT
-739 KDELCKIAHMGT
+739 EDELRKIAHMGT
-751 RRFVLVDDDSRSTP
+751 RRFVLVNGDSKSTRE
-765 DYKIMMKPGQWWTLC
+765 YKITMKPGQWWTLC

-793 FGADTQLCLFNK
+793 FGSDTQLCLFNK
-805 VTRDLGVNGKNKI
+805 VTRNLGVNGKNKI

-845 WSADIATAKDNVAND
+845 WSENIAAATDYVAED

-874 YNGEQSNQDAVF
+874 YNGEQSDQDPVF
-886 VVKKY
+886 VVKNY
-891 EAVEGDPLP
+891 EAVEGNPLP
-900 TVVESTTAVQSRQAS
+900 TVVQSTTTVQSRQAS
-915 KTKKYRFVGNYLG
+915 ETKEYRFVGNYLG
-928 DENAR
+928 NENAR
-933 ATKETIPQYSYVYA
+933 ATKVTIPQYSYVYA
-947 NTKSDPVYKFR
+947 NTNSDPVYKFR

-972 LVQTCD
+972 LVQTND

>member
-1 MVKNLLKK
+1 M
-9 GCLVVSVLL
+9 
-18 GLGSNVQ
+18 GSNVQ
-25 AQETSVT
+25 AQETASVT
-32 FNVSDE
+32 FTED

-52 YQTTDFSARVFSDKA
+52 YQAVSDELK
-67 VGYVF
+67 F
-72 TDDKG
+72 TPD
-77 TKVNA
+77 A
-82 GDSYSAN
+82 
-89 NIYYQAN
+89 
-96 YEYTKVCDGEPTGW
+96 YTKVDCSNNQKVSATTVYDVNDTYKADYPQKITSLYPDYVSADVAYSW
-110 NGPFGQVT
+110 N
-118 SNKTWKEDKIT
+118 EDKIGGLFYT
-129 NLYKGYYS
+129 TDWGNTWKAVQSSDKVDLGNRWEDGNEYSKYSTTEDKSGRILMADFKKGNYYTTSLTNVTFKSDKIDNLYVVSDNKYVKLAADAKYKDTESYY
-137 PYNTSVV
+137 
-144 LQSKVKVGDGVSANA
+144 
-159 WNNDQYSD
+159 
-167 MSVYFLSS
+167 YFLGNWSQYREINEADLIRMGYLEHPTEGVAQMLNYMLTKS
-175 EELSGEKIV
+175 NTYEKI
-184 SLSELESQG
+184 QFA
-193 VTLIS
+193 
-198 KVELQ
+198 
-203 KYYESN
+203 N
-209 VTYTMRADA
+209 V
-218 FKSSDGGKTYTGL
+218 GTGAM
-231 TNGETYTWTPGE
+231 T
-243 VFYTGTATF
+243 
-252 SQIED
+252 I
-257 NGAFFGTR
+257 
-265 DTEGLHSDYI
+265 
-275 KADETPY
+275 
-282 TFAQLLQKKIASGSY
+282 
-297 ETVKFNKTSSE
+297 NK
-308 DLLINNDI
+308 DI
-316 VSKILFI
+316 VKAILYPSA
-323 TETNDWWTKI
+323 TANSVLT
-333 SYNVNL
+333 
-339 KTLDLGAATCT
+339 TLDLGAATCK

-360 GAHGYPAL
+360 GAQGYSAL

-382 ANVVS
+382 AQVVF

-401 PEGYEKIGANTF
+401 PEGYGKIGANTF
-413 ETGAGVNL
+413 YTGGGVTL

-433 IGEKAFFN
+433 IGEKAFLY
-441 AGNLASIELGANLTY
+441 AGKLASIELGANLTY
-456 IGKEAFMGT
+456 IGKEAFVGT

-480 DGAFYDLNIANLV
+480 DGAFYGLNITNLV

-550 VGKAIFHSDWGEG
+550 VGKAIFHSNWGEG

-573 NSGFNPASGDLRD
+573 NSGFDPSSGNLRD
-586 DAYGEGFANREN
+586 DAKGEGFANREN
-598 YKSSTG
+598 YKNG
-604 VYFCIMHYP
+604 RVYFCIMHYP

-638 KWDHANTPLTVGKEG
+638 TWDYANTPLAVGKEG
-653 ADPEFKAGM
+653 ADPEFKKGM
-662 PNASYNG
+662 SNAPYIG
-669 IKVDYG
+669 TKVDYG

-688 SQIQW
+688 SQSQW

-710 KYRSKL
+710 KYRSNL

-724 KEAGFVADTDGGQYT
+724 KEAGFVVGTGEGQYT
-739 KDELCKIAHMGT
+739 EDELCKIAHMGT
-751 RRFVLVDDDSRSTP
+751 RRFVLVNGDSKSTP
-765 DYKIMMKPGQWWTLC
+765 EYKITMKPGQWWTLC

-818 VLYFTQDVLNHSTK
+818 VLYFTQDVLKHSTK

-845 WSADIATAKDNVAND
+845 WSADIATAQDNVADD

-886 VVKKY
+886 VVKNY
-891 EAVEGDPLP
+891 EAVEGNPLP
-900 TVVESTTAVQSRQAS
+900 TVVQSATTVQSRQAS
-915 KTKKYRFVGNYLG
+915 ETKEYRFVGNYLG
-928 DENAR
+928 NENAR
-933 ATKETIPQYSYVYA
+933 ATKVTIPQYSYVYA

-972 LVQTCD
+972 LVQTND
-978 RNGGMDDYNNFFGI
+978 RNGGRDDYNNFFGI

-1010 ENFGE
+1010 ENFDE

>member
-1 MVKNLLKK
+1 MVKVLLKK
-9 GCLVVSVLL
+9 LCLVVSVLL

-25 AQETSVT
+25 AQETASVT
-32 FNVSDE
+32 FTED

-52 YQTTDFSARVFSDKA
+52 YQAVSDELK
-67 VGYVF
+67 F
-72 TDDKG
+72 TPD
-77 TKVNA
+77 A
-82 GDSYSAN
+82 
-89 NIYYQAN
+89 
-96 YEYTKVCDGEPTGW
+96 YTKVDCSNNQKVSATTVYDVNDTYKADYPQKITSLYPDYVSADVAYSW
-110 NGPFGQVT
+110 N
-118 SNKTWKEDKIT
+118 EDKIGGLFYT
-129 NLYKGYYS
+129 TDWGNTWKAVQSSDKVDLGNRWEDGNEYSKYSTTEDKSGRILMADFKKGNYYTTSLTNVTFKSDKIDNLYVVSDNKYVKLAADAKYKDTESYY
-137 PYNTSVV
+137 
-144 LQSKVKVGDGVSANA
+144 
-159 WNNDQYSD
+159 
-167 MSVYFLSS
+167 YFLGNWSQYR
-175 EELSGEKIV
+175 EINEADLIRMGY
-184 SLSELESQG
+184 LEHPTE
-193 VTLIS
+193 TLA
-198 KVELQ
+198 EML
-203 KYYESN
+203 KYKLTKSN
-209 VTYTMRADA
+209 T
-218 FKSSDGGKTYTGL
+218 F
-231 TNGETYTWTPGE
+231 ETIKF
-243 VFYTGTATF
+243 VNTGT
-252 SQIED
+252 
-257 NGAFFGTR
+257 GAMTI
-265 DTEGLHSDYI
+265 D
-275 KADETPY
+275 K
-282 TFAQLLQKKIASGSY
+282 
-297 ETVKFNKTSSE
+297 
-308 DLLINNDI
+308 DI
-316 VSKILFI
+316 VKAILYPSA
-323 TETNDWWTKI
+323 TANSVLT
-333 SYNVNL
+333 
-339 KTLDLGAATCT
+339 TLDLGAATCK

-360 GAHGYPAL
+360 GAQGYSAL

-382 ANVVS
+382 AQVVF

-413 ETGAGVNL
+413 YTGGGVTL

-433 IGEKAFFN
+433 IGEKAFLY
-441 AGNLASIELGANLTY
+441 AGKLASIELGANLTY
-456 IGKEAFMGT
+456 IGKEAFVGT

-480 DGAFYDLNIANLV
+480 DGAFYGLNITNLV

-550 VGKAIFHSDWGEG
+550 VGKAIFHSNWGEG

-573 NSGFNPASGDLRD
+573 NSGFDPSSGNLRD
-586 DAYGEGFANREN
+586 DAKGEGFANREN
-598 YKSSTG
+598 YKNG
-604 VYFCIMHYP
+604 RVYFCIMHYP

-638 KWDHANTPLTVGKEG
+638 TWDYANTPLAVGKEG
-653 ADPEFKAGM
+653 ADPEFKTGM
-662 PNASYNG
+662 SNAPYIG
-669 IKVDYG
+669 TKVDYG

-688 SQIQW
+688 SQSQW

-710 KYRSKL
+710 KYRSNL

-724 KEAGFVADTDGGQYT
+724 KEAGFVVGTGEGQYT
-739 KDELCKIAHMGT
+739 EDELRKIAHMGT
-751 RRFVLVDDDSRSTP
+751 RRFVLVNGDSKSTP
-765 DYKIMMKPGQWWTLC
+765 EYKITMKPGQWWTLC

-818 VLYFTQDVLNHSTK
+818 VLYFTQDVLKHSTK

-845 WSADIATAKDNVAND
+845 WSADIATAQDNVAD
-860 DVVLWAH
+860 GDVVLWAH

-886 VVKKY
+886 VVKNY
-891 EAVEGDPLP
+891 EAVEGNPLP
-900 TVVESTTAVQSRQAS
+900 TVVQSATTVQSRQAS
-915 KTKKYRFVGNYLG
+915 ETKEYRFVGNYLG
-928 DENAR
+928 NENAR
-933 ATKETIPQYSYVYA
+933 ATKVTIPQYSYVYA
-947 NTKSDPVYKFR
+947 NTRSDPVYKFR

-972 LVQTCD
+972 LVQTND
-978 RNGGMDDYNNFFGI
+978 RNGGRDDYNNFFGI

-1010 ENFGE
+1010 ENFDE

>member
-1 MVKNLLKK
+1 MVKVLLKK
-9 GCLVVSVLL
+9 VCLVVSVLL

-25 AQETSVT
+25 AQETASVT
-32 FNVSDE
+32 FTED

-52 YQTTDFSARVFSDKA
+52 YQAVSDELK
-67 VGYVF
+67 F
-72 TDDKG
+72 TPD
-77 TKVNA
+77 A
-82 GDSYSAN
+82 
-89 NIYYQAN
+89 
-96 YEYTKVCDGEPTGW
+96 YTKVDCSNNQKVSATTVYDVNDTYKADYPQKITSLYPDYVSADVAYSW
-110 NGPFGQVT
+110 N
-118 SNKTWKEDKIT
+118 EDKIGGLFYT
-129 NLYKGYYS
+129 TDWGNTWKAVQSSDKVDLGNRWEDGNEYSKYSTTEDKSGRILMADFKKGNYYTTSLTNVTFKSDKIDNLYVVSDNKYVKLAADAKYKDTESYY
-137 PYNTSVV
+137 
-144 LQSKVKVGDGVSANA
+144 
-159 WNNDQYSD
+159 
-167 MSVYFLSS
+167 YFLGNWSQYR
-175 EELSGEKIV
+175 EINEADLIRMGY
-184 SLSELESQG
+184 LEHPTE
-193 VTLIS
+193 TLA
-198 KVELQ
+198 EML
-203 KYYESN
+203 KYKLTKSN
-209 VTYTMRADA
+209 T
-218 FKSSDGGKTYTGL
+218 F
-231 TNGETYTWTPGE
+231 ETIKF
-243 VFYTGTATF
+243 VNTGT
-252 SQIED
+252 
-257 NGAFFGTR
+257 GAMTI
-265 DTEGLHSDYI
+265 D
-275 KADETPY
+275 K
-282 TFAQLLQKKIASGSY
+282 
-297 ETVKFNKTSSE
+297 
-308 DLLINNDI
+308 DI
-316 VSKILFI
+316 VKAILYPSA
-323 TETNDWWTKI
+323 TANSVLT
-333 SYNVNL
+333 
-339 KTLDLGAATCT
+339 TLDLGAATCK

-360 GAHGYPAL
+360 GAQGYSAL

-382 ANVVS
+382 AQVVF

-401 PEGYEKIGANTF
+401 PEGYGKIGANTF
-413 ETGAGVNL
+413 YTGGGVTL

-433 IGEKAFFN
+433 IGEKAFLY
-441 AGNLASIELGANLTY
+441 AGKLASIELGANLTY
-456 IGKEAFMGT
+456 IGKEAFVGT

-480 DGAFYDLNIANLV
+480 DGAFCGLNITNLV

-504 AFALPSEQTET
+504 AFALTSEQTET

-550 VGKAIFHSDWGEG
+550 VGKAIFHSNWGEG

-573 NSGFNPASGDLRD
+573 NSGFDPSSGNLRD
-586 DAYGEGFANREN
+586 DAKGEGFANREN
-598 YKSSTG
+598 YKNG
-604 VYFCIMHYP
+604 RVYFCIMHYP

-638 KWDHANTPLTVGKEG
+638 TWDYANTPLAVGKEG
-653 ADPEFKAGM
+653 ADPEFKTGM
-662 PNASYNG
+662 SNAPYIG
-669 IKVDYG
+669 TKVDYG

-688 SQIQW
+688 SQSQW

-710 KYRSKL
+710 KYRSNL

-724 KEAGFVADTDGGQYT
+724 KEAGFVVGTGEGQYT
-739 KDELCKIAHMGT
+739 EDELCKIAHMGT
-751 RRFVLVDDDSRSTP
+751 RRFVLVNGDSKSTP
-765 DYKIMMKPGQWWTLC
+765 EYKITMKPGQWWTLC

-818 VLYFTQDVLNHSTK
+818 VLYFTQDVLKHSTK

-845 WSADIATAKDNVAND
+845 WSADIATAQDNVADD

-886 VVKKY
+886 VVKNY
-891 EAVEGDPLP
+891 EAVEGNPLP
-900 TVVESTTAVQSRQAS
+900 TVVQSTTTVQSRQAS
-915 KTKKYRFVGNYLG
+915 ETKEYRFVGNYLG
-928 DENAR
+928 NENAR
-933 ATKETIPQYSYVYA
+933 ATKVTIPQYSYVYA
-947 NTKSDPVYKFR
+947 NTRSDPVYKFR

-972 LVQTCD
+972 LVQTND
-978 RNGGMDDYNNFFGI
+978 RNGGRDDYNNFFGI

-1010 ENFGE
+1010 ENFDE